1 MALNM
6 GSAVAYLEL
15 DTSKFKSGFT
25 SAINDLKVF
34 QASGATAEQKLK
46 GLSSAFSTVGG
57 GLTKGLTLPLV
68 GVATASVGVASKF
81 ESAMSQVAATMG
93 ITSEQIKNGNKDFEN
108 LQKTALNMGA
118 TTKYT
123 ASEAAE
129 GLNILA
135 QAGLSAD
142 ESIKAIPT
150 VLSLASA
157 GAMSLDSAAT
167 YVTASVKGFGDSM
180 DNAQKYADLMA
191 KGATLANTDVRGLG
205 EALSGVSAT
214 ANNYKQSVDSTTLSL
229 LRLAEQNIT
238 GGEAST
244 MLARAMADIYTP
256 TSTAQKALDKLG
268 ISAYDS
274 SGKARDFNDVVDELS
289 KAFAG
294 MSDEE
299 ANATKNQVFTTYGMN
314 AFNKMTAATTET
326 VDKFKTGLK
335 DATGSAAQQAE
346 TQLDNLKGSLTLLQS
361 ALEGAG
367 IVIGQRLTPYIR
379 KLADFINV
387 LVTGFN
393 NLTDAQQDMIVRV
406 GLVVA
411 AIGPVMLIM
420 GKMFKLV
427 SMAITAFK
435 TFGTTM
441 QTIKTSIDLV
451 KAGYA
456 GLATQMG
463 GIPAIVSSL
472 MAGFSGMLVPIL
484 AVVAVIGTLVAAFAT
499 LWKTN
504 DDFRNKITS
513 TFSDVKTKIGE
524 SINNIKETLS
534 SLNIDFS
541 GVINALKTLWL
552 GFCNIIALL
561 FTNAFQGVATV
572 IESVMTVIEGIVQT
586 AVGIINGDAEL
597 FIEGIGTIF
606 NGLLTG
612 ITGLASNILSLVG
625 ELGANILNALGLE
638 NIAEI
643 FQTFFETISGI
654 FEQIPEVV
662 NSAFETVGAFFT
674 ETLPQIIETALETI
688 QGFAD
693 NIVSFFTQTI
703 PETFNSFAETVGSVV
718 DSIISFFTVTI
729 PEAFTN
735 FVTVTLPNAINSMI
749 TFFNQIPY
757 YLGYA
762 IGLGIGYIAKFALG
776 IYKFATVQLPQ
787 YVSVIVKWF
796 SQLPSRIWTWLTQ
809 AIQKVSQ
816 FASQLAQ
823 KALQAGQ
830 QFLTNIVKFFTQLP
844 SKIKTFL
851 TRTIQ
856 SVTSWASSMR
866 TKAIQAGRSFIN
878 GVVNG
883 IKSLPGK
890 IQQTLSNVI
899 NKLTSWVS
907 KMHSKGVQGANQLK
921 NGVVNTARSI
931 PSQMVSIGANI
942 VNGVW
947 NGIQGMR
954 SSFVSKVKSFFK
966 GIVDGAKSALGIH
979 SPSKVFDK
987 EIGQNMVKGV
997 IQGVNKQKKNAKK
1010 NAEQLA
1016 KLYISAGNKRLNE
1029 LKKHNKY
1036 SLQLEVN
1043 FWAKMLKE
1051 SKKGTAKYKKV
1062 SAELRD
1068 AKKQRNKKMK
1078 VLDNEYAKDV
1088 KEVQTKLKEDIQ
1100 KVMSEYDSVVTSR
1113 AEQINSQLS
1122 LFKKFESQSE
1132 NTKQGLL
1139 DNLQSQVGG
1148 LKDWENTLES
1158 LRKRGVAKG
1167 LIEELQ
1173 EAGVDSL
1180 ADIKLLNSMTDTE
1193 LNKYVSLWKEKQQLA
1208 TKEAVREIDK
1218 ETYVKQI
1225 RTLVNNAGK
1234 ELDKLEQT
1242 YKKDLKKLGIG
1253 VKDTSKQ
1260 IGQNIV
1266 DGLKKGMKSKY
1277 PDFLKYVQ
1285 KEFNKITVTAKNTL
1299 KIKSPS
1305 RVFAE
1310 IGKFTAQGLQVGFK
1324 NQMPSVNRT
1333 VETEL
1338 NKLSEVDTK
1347 PIGLEL
1353 SLETYTNQFKEIGQ
1367 TVLTSMNEF
1376 VIMLKDT
1383 FDVMLDG
1390 LSGIKEDMAEILEML
1405 TELNAMNTATFE
1417 RINEQREATRQQKEQ
1432 NVNGDTTSS
1441 GDTFNFYNTKPEP
1454 YEYSRQMKRA
1464 KKELLE
1470 GI

>member
-6 GSAVAYLEL
+6 GSAVAFLEL
-15 DTSKFKSGFT
+15 DTSKFKSGFK
-25 SAINDLKVF
+25 SAISDLKVF
-34 QASGATAEQKLK
+34 QASGATTEQKLK

-68 GVATASVGVASKF
+68 GVGAASVGVATKF

-93 ITSEQIKNGNKDFEN
+93 ITTEQIKNGNKDFEN

-256 TSTAQKALDKLG
+256 TSKAKKALDELG
-268 ISAYDS
+268 ISAYDG
-274 SGKARDFNDVVDELS
+274 SGKARDFNDIVDELS

-299 ANATKNQVFTTYGMN
+299 ANATKNQIFTTYGMN
-314 AFNKMTAATTET
+314 AFNKMTAATTKT

-379 KLADFINV
+379 KLADVINV
-387 LVTGFN
+387 LVTKFN
-393 NLTDAQQDMIVRV
+393 NLTDAQQDMIVKI

-411 AIGPVMLIM
+411 AIGLVMLIM
-420 GKMFKLV
+420 SKLFKFV
-427 SMAITAFK
+427 SMAVTAFK
-435 TFGTTM
+435 TFGTTL

-456 GLATQMG
+456 GLAMQMG
-463 GIPAIVSSL
+463 GIPAIISSL
-472 MAGFSGMLVPIL
+472 MAGFSGMLVPVL
-484 AVVAVIGTLVAAFAT
+484 SVVAVIGVLVAAFVT

-504 DDFRNKITS
+504 ETFRNKIVS
-513 TFSDVKTKIGE
+513 VFDEVKAKIGE
-524 SINNIKETLS
+524 SINSIKETLS
-534 SLNIDFS
+534 NLNVDFS
-541 GVINALKTLWL
+541 GVINALKSLWV
-552 GFCNIIALL
+552 GFCNIIAPL
-561 FTNAFQGVATV
+561 FTNAFQGVATA
-572 IESVMTVIEGIVQT
+572 IESVMTIIEGIVQT
-586 AVGIINGDAEL
+586 AVGIINGDVDL
-597 FIEGIGTIF
+597 FTKGIGTIF
-606 NGLLTG
+606 SGLLTG

-625 ELGANILNALGLE
+625 ELGANILSALGLE
-638 NIAEI
+638 DIAEV
-643 FQTFFETISGI
+643 FQTFFETISEI

-662 NSAFETVGAFFT
+662 NSAFEIVGGFFT
-674 ETLPQIIETALETI
+674 ETLPEFIDSAVETI

-693 NIVSFFTQTI
+693 NVVAFFTETI
-703 PETFNSFAETVGSVV
+703 PEAFNSFVELVGGIV
-718 DSIISFFTVTI
+718 DSFIGFFTVTI

-787 YVSVIVKWF
+787 YIAAIIKWF
-796 SQLPSRIWTWLTQ
+796 SQLPSKIWTWLMQ

-816 FASQLAQ
+816 FATQVGQ
-823 KALQAGQ
+823 KAQ
-830 QFLTNIVKFFTQLP
+830 QTGSAFITAIIQRFTQLP
-844 SKIKTFL
+844 SKIQSFL
-851 TRTIQ
+851 TKAVQ
-856 SVTSWASSMR
+856 NVTKWAASMR

-883 IKSLPGK
+883 IKSLPSK
-890 IQQTLSNVI
+890 VQQTLSNVI

-921 NGVVNTARSI
+921 SGVVNTARSI

-947 NGIQGMR
+947 NGIQSMR
-954 SSFVSKVKSFFK
+954 SSFVSRVRSFFK
-966 GIVDGAKSALGIH
+966 GIVDGAKSALGIR
-979 SPSKVFDK
+979 SPSKVFD
-987 EIGQNMVKGV
+987 EQVGQNIVKGV

-1010 NAEQLA
+1010 NAQQLA

-1036 SLQLEVN
+1036 SLQLEIN
-1043 FWAKMLKE
+1043 FWAKMLKQ
-1051 SKKGTAKYKKV
+1051 SKKGTAKYKKI
-1062 SAELRD
+1062 SAELSD
-1068 AKKQRNKKMK
+1068 AKKQRNKKIK
-1078 VLDNEYAKDV
+1078 ALDEEYAKNV
-1088 KEVQTKLKEDIQ
+1088 KEVQTKLNEDIQ
-1100 KVMSEYDSVVTSR
+1100 KVMSEYDSAVTSR

-1132 NTKQGLL
+1132 NTKQGLI
-1139 DNLQSQVGG
+1139 DNLQSQVSG

-1173 EAGVDSL
+1173 EAGVNSL

-1193 LNKYVSLWKEKQQLA
+1193 LDKYVSLWKEKQQLA

-1218 ETYVKQI
+1218 TTYINQI
-1225 RTLVNNAGK
+1225 KALVNNAGN

-1285 KEFNKITVTAKNTL
+1285 KEFDKITITAKKTL

-1310 IGKFTAQGLQVGFK
+1310 IGGFIAQGVGVGLK
-1324 NQMPSVNRT
+1324 NEMPKVN
-1333 VETEL
+1333 EQLGTEL
-1338 NKLSEVDTK
+1338 DRLSDVDTK
-1347 PIGLEL
+1347 QINVGVSFEVYKNEF
-1353 SLETYTNQFKEIGQ
+1353 SKITDS
-1367 TVLTSMNEF
+1367 VLTSMQSF
-1376 VIMLKDT
+1376 VIIMKNT
-1383 FDVMLDG
+1383 FETMLDG
-1390 LSGIKEDMAEILEML
+1390 LGSIKKDMADILEML
-1405 TELNAMNTATFE
+1405 EQLNEMNNATFE
-1417 RINEQREATRQQKEQ
+1417 RISDQREKVDKTKEQ
-1432 NVNGDTTSS
+1432 GTDKAERG
-1441 GDTFNFYNTKPEP
+1441 GDTFNFYNTKPNP
-1454 YEYSRQMKRA
+1454 YEYSRQMKKA
-1464 KKELLE
+1464 KKELLY

>member
-6 GSAVAYLEL
+6 GSAVAFLEL
-15 DTSKFKSGFT
+15 DTSKFKSGFK
-25 SAINDLKVF
+25 SAISDLRVF
-34 QASGATAEQKLK
+34 QASGATTEQKLK

-68 GVATASVGVASKF
+68 GVGAASVGVATKF

-93 ITSEQIKNGNKDFEN
+93 ITTKQIKNGNKDFEN

-256 TSTAQKALDKLG
+256 TSKAKKALDELG
-268 ISAYDS
+268 ISAYDG
-274 SGKARDFNDVVDELS
+274 SGKARDFNDIVDELS

-299 ANATKNQVFTTYGMN
+299 ANATKNQIFTTYGMN
-314 AFNKMTAATTET
+314 AFNKMTAATTKT

-335 DATGSAAQQAE
+335 GATGSAAQQAE

-379 KLADFINV
+379 KLADGINV
-387 LVTGFN
+387 LVTKFN
-393 NLTDAQQDMIVRV
+393 NLTDAQQDMIVKI

-420 GKMFKLV
+420 SKLFKFV
-427 SMAITAFK
+427 SMAVTAFK

-441 QTIKTSIDLV
+441 QTIKASIDLV
-451 KAGYA
+451 RAGYA
-456 GLATQMG
+456 GLAMQMG
-463 GIPAIVSSL
+463 GIPAIISSL
-472 MAGFSGMLVPIL
+472 MAGFSGMLVPVL
-484 AVVAVIGTLVAAFAT
+484 SVVAVIGVLVAAFVT

-504 DDFRNKITS
+504 ETFRNKIVS
-513 TFSDVKTKIGE
+513 VFDEVKAKIGE
-524 SINNIKETLS
+524 SINSIKETLS
-534 SLNIDFS
+534 NLNVDFS
-541 GVINALKTLWL
+541 GVINALKSLWL
-552 GFCNIIALL
+552 GFCNIIAPL

-586 AVGIINGDAEL
+586 AVGIINGDADL
-597 FIEGIGTIF
+597 FTKGIGTIF
-606 NGLLTG
+606 SGLLTG

-625 ELGANILNALGLE
+625 ELGANILSALGLE
-638 NIAEI
+638 DIAEV
-643 FQTFFETISGI
+643 FQTFFETISEI

-662 NSAFETVGAFFT
+662 NSAFEIVGGFFT
-674 ETLPQIIETALETI
+674 ETLPEFIDSAVETI

-693 NIVSFFTQTI
+693 NVVVFFTETI
-703 PETFNSFAETVGSVV
+703 PEAFNSFVELVGGIV
-718 DSIISFFTVTI
+718 DSFIGFFTVTI

-787 YVSVIVKWF
+787 YIAAIIKWF
-796 SQLPSRIWTWLTQ
+796 SQLPSKIWTWLMQ
-809 AIQKVSQ
+809 AIQKVAQ
-816 FASQLAQ
+816 FATQVGQ
-823 KALQAGQ
+823 KAQ
-830 QFLTNIVKFFTQLP
+830 QTGSAFITAIVQWFTQLP
-844 SKIKTFL
+844 SKIQSFL
-851 TRTIQ
+851 TKAVQ
-856 SVTSWASSMR
+856 NVTKWAASMR

-947 NGIQGMR
+947 NGIQSMR
-954 SSFVSKVKSFFK
+954 SSFVSRVRSFFK

-979 SPSKVFDK
+979 SPSKVFD
-987 EIGQNMVKGV
+987 EQVGQNIVKGV

-1010 NAEQLA
+1010 NAQQLA

-1036 SLQLEVN
+1036 SLQLEIN
-1043 FWAKMLKE
+1043 FWTKMLKQ
-1051 SKKGTAKYKKV
+1051 SKKGTARYKKV
-1062 SAELRD
+1062 SAELSD
-1068 AKKQRNKKMK
+1068 AKKQRNKKIK
-1078 VLDNEYAKDV
+1078 AFDEEYAKNV
-1088 KEVQTKLKEDIQ
+1088 KEVQTKLNEDIQ
-1100 KVMSEYDSVVTSR
+1100 KVMSEYDSEITSR

-1132 NTKQGLL
+1132 NTKQSLL
-1139 DNLQSQVGG
+1139 DNLQSQVSG

-1158 LRKRGVAKG
+1158 LRKRGVATG

-1218 ETYVKQI
+1218 TTYINQI
-1225 RTLVNNAGK
+1225 KALVNNAGN

-1242 YKKDLKKLGIG
+1242 YKNDLKKLGVG

-1285 KEFNKITVTAKNTL
+1285 KEFDKITVTAKKTL

-1310 IGKFTAQGLQVGFK
+1310 IGGFIAQGVGVGFK
-1324 NQMPSVNRT
+1324 NEMPKVNEQL
-1333 VETEL
+1333 ETEL
-1338 NKLSEVDTK
+1338 DKLSDVNTKQINVGVSFEVYKNEFSKITES
-1347 PIGLEL
+1347 I
-1353 SLETYTNQFKEIGQ
+1353 
-1367 TVLTSMNEF
+1367 LTSMQSF
-1376 VIMLKDT
+1376 VIIMKNT
-1383 FDVMLDG
+1383 FENMLDG
-1390 LSGIKEDMAEILEML
+1390 LGSIKEDMADILEML
-1405 TELNAMNTATFE
+1405 EQLNEMNNATFE
-1417 RINEQREATRQQKEQ
+1417 RISDQREKVDKTKEQ
-1432 NVNGDTTSS
+1432 GTDKADRG
-1441 GDTFNFYNTKPEP
+1441 GDTFNFYNTKPNP
-1454 YEYSRQMKRA
+1454 YEYSRQMKKA
-1464 KKELLE
+1464 KKELLY

>member
-6 GSAVAYLEL
+6 GSAVAFLEL
-15 DTSKFKSGFT
+15 DTSKFKSGFK
-25 SAINDLKVF
+25 SAISDLRVF
-34 QASGATAEQKLK
+34 QASGATTEQKLK

-68 GVATASVGVASKF
+68 GVGAASVGVATKF

-93 ITSEQIKNGNKDFEN
+93 ITTKQIKNGNKDFEN

-135 QAGLSAD
+135 QAGLSAN

-256 TSTAQKALDKLG
+256 TSKAKKALDELG
-268 ISAYDS
+268 ISAYDGL
-274 SGKARDFNDVVDELS
+274 GKARDFNDVVDELS

-299 ANATKNQVFTTYGMN
+299 ANATKNQIFTTYGMN

-379 KLADFINV
+379 KLADGINV
-387 LVTGFN
+387 LVTKFN
-393 NLTDAQQDMIVRV
+393 NLTDAQQDMIVKI

-420 GKMFKLV
+420 SKLFKFV
-427 SMAITAFK
+427 SMAVTAFK
-435 TFGTTM
+435 TFGTTL
-441 QTIKTSIDLV
+441 QTIKASIDLV
-451 KAGYA
+451 RAGYA
-456 GLATQMG
+456 GLAMQMG
-463 GIPAIVSSL
+463 GIPAIISSL
-472 MAGFSGMLVPIL
+472 MAGFSGMLVPVL
-484 AVVAVIGTLVAAFAT
+484 SVVAVIGVLVAAFVT

-504 DDFRNKITS
+504 ETFRNKIVS
-513 TFSDVKTKIGE
+513 VFDEVKAKIGE
-524 SINNIKETLS
+524 SINSIKETLS
-534 SLNIDFS
+534 SLNVDFS
-541 GVINALKTLWL
+541 GVINVLKSLWI
-552 GFCNIIALL
+552 GFCNMIAPL

-572 IESVMTVIEGIVQT
+572 IESVMTIIEGIVQT
-586 AVGIINGDAEL
+586 AVGIINGDIDL
-597 FIEGIGTIF
+597 FTKGIGTIF
-606 NGLLTG
+606 SGLLTG

-625 ELGANILNALGLE
+625 ELGANILSALGLE
-638 NIAEI
+638 DIAEV
-643 FQTFFETISGI
+643 FQTFFETISEI

-662 NSAFETVGAFFT
+662 NSAFEIVGGFFT
-674 ETLPQIIETALETI
+674 ETLPEFIDSAVETI

-693 NIVSFFTQTI
+693 NVVVFFTETI
-703 PETFNSFAETVGSVV
+703 PEAFNSFVELVGGVV
-718 DSIISFFTVTI
+718 DSFIGFFTVTI

-762 IGLGIGYIAKFALG
+762 IRLGIGYIAKFALG
-776 IYKFATVQLPQ
+776 IYNFATVQLPR
-787 YVSVIVKWF
+787 YIAAIIKWF
-796 SQLPSRIWTWLTQ
+796 SQLPSRIWTWLMQ
-809 AIQKVSQ
+809 AIQKVAQ
-816 FASQLAQ
+816 FATQVGQ
-823 KALQAGQ
+823 KAQ
-830 QFLTNIVKFFTQLP
+830 QTGSAFITAIIQWFTQLP
-844 SKIKTFL
+844 SKVQNFL
-851 TRTIQ
+851 TKAVQ
-856 SVTSWASSMR
+856 NVTKWAASMR

-883 IKSLPGK
+883 IKSLPSK
-890 IQQTLSNVI
+890 VQQTLSNVI

-921 NGVVNTARSI
+921 SGVVNTARSI

-947 NGIQGMR
+947 NGIQSMR
-954 SSFVSKVKSFFK
+954 SSFVSRVRSFFK

-979 SPSKVFDK
+979 SPSKVFD
-987 EIGQNMVKGV
+987 EQVGQNIVKGV

-1010 NAEQLA
+1010 NAQQLA

-1036 SLQLEVN
+1036 SLQLEIN
-1043 FWAKMLKE
+1043 FWTKMLKQ
-1051 SKKGTAKYKKV
+1051 SKKGTAKYKKI
-1062 SAELRD
+1062 SAELSD
-1068 AKKQRNKKMK
+1068 AKKQRNKKIK
-1078 VLDNEYAKDV
+1078 ALDEEYAKNV
-1088 KEVQTKLKEDIQ
+1088 KEVQTKLNEDIQ
-1100 KVMSEYDSVVTSR
+1100 KVMSEYDSAVTSR

-1132 NTKQGLL
+1132 NTKQGLI
-1139 DNLQSQVGG
+1139 DNLQSQVSG

-1193 LNKYVSLWKEKQQLA
+1193 LDKYVSLWKEKQQLA

-1218 ETYVKQI
+1218 TTYINQI
-1225 RTLVNNAGK
+1225 KALVNNAGN

-1285 KEFNKITVTAKNTL
+1285 KEFDKITITAKKTL

-1310 IGKFTAQGLQVGFK
+1310 IGGFIAQGVGVGLK
-1324 NQMPSVNRT
+1324 NEMPKVN
-1333 VETEL
+1333 EQLGTEL
-1338 NKLSEVDTK
+1338 DRLSDVDTK
-1347 PIGLEL
+1347 QINVGVSFEVYKNEF
-1353 SLETYTNQFKEIGQ
+1353 SKITDS
-1367 TVLTSMNEF
+1367 VLTSMQSF
-1376 VIMLKDT
+1376 VIIMKNT
-1383 FDVMLDG
+1383 FETMLDG
-1390 LSGIKEDMAEILEML
+1390 LGSIKEDMADILEML
-1405 TELNAMNTATFE
+1405 EQLNEMNNATFE
-1417 RINEQREATRQQKEQ
+1417 RISDQREKVDKTKEQ
-1432 NVNGDTTSS
+1432 GTDKADRG
-1441 GDTFNFYNTKPEP
+1441 GDTFNFYNTKPNP
-1454 YEYSRQMKRA
+1454 YEYSRQMKKA
-1464 KKELLE
+1464 KKELLY

>member
-6 GSAVAYLEL
+6 GSAVAFLEL
-15 DTSKFKSGFT
+15 DTSKFKSGFK
-25 SAINDLKVF
+25 SAISDLKVF
-34 QASGATAEQKLK
+34 QASGATTEQKLK

-68 GVATASVGVASKF
+68 GVGAASVGVATKF

-93 ITSEQIKNGNKDFEN
+93 ITTEQIKNGNKDFEN

-256 TSTAQKALDKLG
+256 TSKAKKALDELG
-268 ISAYDS
+268 ISAYDG
-274 SGKARDFNDVVDELS
+274 SGKARDFNDIVDELS

-299 ANATKNQVFTTYGMN
+299 ANATKNQIFTTYGMN

-393 NLTDAQQDMIVRV
+393 NLTDAQQDMIVRI
-406 GLVVA
+406 GLVAA

-420 GKMFKLV
+420 SKLFKFV
-427 SMAITAFK
+427 SMAVTAFK

-451 KAGYA
+451 RAGYA
-456 GLATQMG
+456 GLAMQMG
-463 GIPAIVSSL
+463 GIPAIISNL
-472 MAGFSGMLVPIL
+472 MAGFSGMLVPVL
-484 AVVAVIGTLVAAFAT
+484 SVVAVIGVLVAAFVT

-504 DDFRNKITS
+504 ETFRNKIVS
-513 TFSDVKTKIGE
+513 VFDEVKTKIGE

-534 SLNIDFS
+534 NLNIDFS
-541 GVINALKTLWL
+541 GVINVLKSLWI
-552 GFCNIIALL
+552 GFCNIIAPL

-572 IESVMTVIEGIVQT
+572 IESVMTIIEGIVQT
-586 AVGIINGDAEL
+586 AVGIINGDVDL
-597 FIEGIGTIF
+597 FTKGIGTIF
-606 NGLLTG
+606 SGLLTG

-625 ELGANILNALGLE
+625 ELGANILSALGLE
-638 NIAEI
+638 DIAEV
-643 FQTFFETISGI
+643 FQTFFETISEI

-662 NSAFETVGAFFT
+662 NSAFEIVGGFFT
-674 ETLPQIIETALETI
+674 ETLPEFIDSAVETI
-688 QGFAD
+688 QGFTD
-693 NIVSFFTQTI
+693 NVVVFFTETI
-703 PETFNSFAETVGSVV
+703 PEAFNSFVELVGGIV
-718 DSIISFFTVTI
+718 DNFIEFFTVTI

-776 IYKFATVQLPQ
+776 IYNFATVQLPR
-787 YVSVIVKWF
+787 YIAAIIKWF
-796 SQLPSRIWTWLTQ
+796 SQLPSKIWTWLTQ
-809 AIQKVSQ
+809 AIQKVAQ
-816 FASQLAQ
+816 FATQVGQ
-823 KALQAGQ
+823 KAQ
-830 QFLTNIVKFFTQLP
+830 QTGSAFITVIVQWFTQLP
-844 SKIKTFL
+844 SKVQNFL
-851 TRTIQ
+851 TKAVQ
-856 SVTSWASSMR
+856 NVTKWAASMR
-866 TKAIQAGRSFIN
+866 TKAIQAGRNFIN

-883 IKSLPGK
+883 IKSLPSK
-890 IQQTLSNVI
+890 VQQTLSNVI

-921 NGVVNTARSI
+921 SGVVNTARSI

-947 NGIQGMR
+947 NGIQSMR
-954 SSFVSKVKSFFK
+954 SSFVSRVRSFFK

-979 SPSKVFDK
+979 SPSKVFD
-987 EIGQNMVKGV
+987 EQVGQNIVKGV

-1010 NAEQLA
+1010 NAQQLA

-1036 SLQLEVN
+1036 SLQLEIN
-1043 FWAKMLKE
+1043 FWAKMLKQ
-1051 SKKGTAKYKKV
+1051 SKKGTEKYKKI
-1062 SAELRD
+1062 SAELSD
-1068 AKKQRNKKMK
+1068 AKKQRNKKIK
-1078 VLDNEYAKDV
+1078 ALDEEYAKNV
-1088 KEVQTKLKEDIQ
+1088 KEVQTKLNEDIQ
-1100 KVMSEYDSVVTSR
+1100 KVMSEYDSAVTSR

-1122 LFKKFESQSE
+1122 LFKKFESQSK
-1132 NTKQGLL
+1132 NTKQSLI
-1139 DNLQSQVGG
+1139 DNLQSQVSG

-1218 ETYVKQI
+1218 TTYINQI
-1225 RTLVNNAGK
+1225 KALVNNAGN

-1285 KEFNKITVTAKNTL
+1285 KEFDKITITAKKTL

-1310 IGKFTAQGLQVGFK
+1310 IGGFIAQGVGVGLK
-1324 NQMPSVNRT
+1324 NEMPKVN
-1333 VETEL
+1333 EQLGTEL
-1338 NKLSEVDTK
+1338 DRLSDVDTK
-1347 PIGLEL
+1347 QINVGVSFEVYKNEF
-1353 SLETYTNQFKEIGQ
+1353 SKITDS
-1367 TVLTSMNEF
+1367 VLTSMQSF
-1376 VIMLKDT
+1376 VIIMKNT
-1383 FDVMLDG
+1383 FETMLDG
-1390 LSGIKEDMAEILEML
+1390 LGSIKEDMADILEML
-1405 TELNAMNTATFE
+1405 EQLNEMNNATFE
-1417 RINEQREATRQQKEQ
+1417 RISDQREKVDKTKEQ
-1432 NVNGDTTSS
+1432 GTDKTDKG
-1441 GDTFNFYNTKPEP
+1441 GDTFNFYNTKPNP
-1454 YEYSRQMKRA
+1454 YEYSRQMKKA
-1464 KKELLE
+1464 KKELLY
-1470 GI
+1470 GV

>member
-6 GSAVAYLEL
+6 GSAVAFLEL
-15 DTSKFKSGFT
+15 DTSKFKSGFR
-25 SAINDLKVF
+25 SAISDLKVF
-34 QASGATAEQKLK
+34 QASGATTEQKLK

-68 GVATASVGVASKF
+68 GVGAASVGVATKF

-93 ITSEQIKNGNKDFEN
+93 ITTKQIKNGNKDFEN

-256 TSTAQKALDKLG
+256 TSRAKKALDELG
-268 ISAYDS
+268 ISAYDG
-274 SGKARDFNDVVDELS
+274 SGKARDFNDIVDELS

-379 KLADFINV
+379 KLADGINV
-387 LVTGFN
+387 LVTKFN
-393 NLTDAQQDMIVRV
+393 NLTDAQQDMIVKI

-420 GKMFKLV
+420 SKLFKFV
-427 SMAITAFK
+427 SMAVTAFK

-451 KAGYA
+451 RAGYA
-456 GLATQMG
+456 GLAMQMG
-463 GIPAIVSSL
+463 GIPAIISSL
-472 MAGFSGMLVPIL
+472 MAGFSGMLVPVL
-484 AVVAVIGTLVAAFAT
+484 SVVAVIGVLVAAFVT

-504 DDFRNKITS
+504 ETFRNKIVS
-513 TFSDVKTKIGE
+513 VFDEVKTKIGE

-534 SLNIDFS
+534 KLNVDFS
-541 GVINALKTLWL
+541 GVINSLKSLWI
-552 GFCNIIALL
+552 GFCNIIAPL
-561 FTNAFQGVATV
+561 FTNAFKGVATV
-572 IESVMTVIEGIVQT
+572 IESVMTIIEGIVQT
-586 AVGIINGDAEL
+586 AVGIINGDVDL
-597 FIEGIGTIF
+597 FTKGIGTIF

-638 NIAEI
+638 NIAEV
-643 FQTFFETISGI
+643 FQAFFETISEI

-662 NSAFETVGAFFT
+662 NSTFEIVGGFFT
-674 ETLPQIIETALETI
+674 ETLPEFIDSAVETI

-693 NIVSFFTQTI
+693 NVVAFFTETI
-703 PETFNSFAETVGSVV
+703 PEAFNSFVELVGGIV
-718 DSIISFFTVTI
+718 DSFIEFFTVTI

-776 IYKFATVQLPQ
+776 IYNFATVQLPQ
-787 YVSVIVKWF
+787 YIAVIIKWF
-796 SQLPSRIWTWLTQ
+796 SQLPSRIWTWLMQ
-809 AIQKVSQ
+809 AIQKVAQ
-816 FASQLAQ
+816 FATQVGQ
-823 KALQAGQ
+823 KAQ
-830 QFLTNIVKFFTQLP
+830 QTGSAFITAIIQWFTQLP
-844 SKIKTFL
+844 SKVQNFL
-851 TRTIQ
+851 TKAVQ
-856 SVTSWASSMR
+856 NVTKWAASMR

-883 IKSLPGK
+883 IKSLPSK

-947 NGIQGMR
+947 NGIQSMR
-954 SSFVSKVKSFFK
+954 SSFVSRVRSFFK

-979 SPSKVFDK
+979 SPSKVFD
-987 EIGQNMVKGV
+987 EQIGQNIVKGV

-1016 KLYISAGNKRLNE
+1016 KLYISAGNKRLSE

-1078 VLDNEYAKDV
+1078 ALDKEYAKDV

-1100 KVMSEYDSVVTSR
+1100 KVMSEYDSAVTSR

-1139 DNLQSQVGG
+1139 DNLQSQVSG
-1148 LKDWENTLES
+1148 LRDWESTLES
-1158 LRKRGVAKG
+1158 LRKRGVATG

-1218 ETYVKQI
+1218 TTYINQI
-1225 RTLVNNAGK
+1225 KALVNNAGN

-1285 KEFNKITVTAKNTL
+1285 KEFDKITVTAKKTL

-1310 IGKFTAQGLQVGFK
+1310 IGGFIAQGVGVGFK
-1324 NQMPSVNRT
+1324 NEMPKVNEQL
-1333 VETEL
+1333 ETEL
-1338 NKLSEVDTK
+1338 DKLSDVNTKQINVGVSFEVYKNEFSKITES
-1347 PIGLEL
+1347 I
-1353 SLETYTNQFKEIGQ
+1353 
-1367 TVLTSMNEF
+1367 LTSMQSF
-1376 VIMLKDT
+1376 VIIMKNT
-1383 FDVMLDG
+1383 FETMLDG
-1390 LSGIKEDMAEILEML
+1390 LGSIKEDMTDILEML
-1405 TELNAMNTATFE
+1405 EQLNEMNNATFE
-1417 RINEQREATRQQKEQ
+1417 RISDQREKVDKTKEQ
-1432 NVNGDTTSS
+1432 GTDKTDKG
-1441 GDTFNFYNTKPEP
+1441 GDTFNFYNTKPNP
-1454 YEYSRQMKRA
+1454 YEYSRQMKKA
-1464 KKELLE
+1464 KKELLY
-1470 GI
+1470 GV

>member
-6 GSAVAYLEL
+6 GSVVAFLEL
-15 DTSKFKSGFT
+15 DTSKFKSGFK
-25 SAINDLKVF
+25 SAISDLKVF
-34 QASGATAEQKLK
+34 QASGATTEQKLK

-68 GVATASVGVASKF
+68 GVGAASVGVATKF

-93 ITSEQIKNGNKDFEN
+93 ITTEQIKNGNKDFEN

-256 TSTAQKALDKLG
+256 TSKAKKALDELG
-268 ISAYDS
+268 ISAYDG
-274 SGKARDFNDVVDELS
+274 SGKARDFNDIVDELS

-294 MSDEE
+294 TSDEE
-299 ANATKNQVFTTYGMN
+299 ANATKNQIFTTYGMN

-379 KLADFINV
+379 KLADGINV
-387 LVTGFN
+387 LVTKFN
-393 NLTDAQQDMIVRV
+393 NLTDAQQDMIVKI

-420 GKMFKLV
+420 SKLFKFV
-427 SMAITAFK
+427 SMVVTAFK
-435 TFGTTM
+435 TFGTTL

-451 KAGYA
+451 RAGYA
-456 GLATQMG
+456 GLAMQMG
-463 GIPAIVSSL
+463 GIPAIISSL
-472 MAGFSGMLVPIL
+472 MAGFSGMLVPVL
-484 AVVAVIGTLVAAFAT
+484 SVVAVIGVLVAAFVT

-504 DDFRNKITS
+504 ETFKNKIVS
-513 TFSDVKTKIGE
+513 VFDEVKTKIGE
-524 SINNIKETLS
+524 SINSIKETLS
-534 SLNIDFS
+534 NLNVDFS
-541 GVINALKTLWL
+541 GVINVLKSLWV
-552 GFCNIIALL
+552 GFCNIIAPL

-572 IESVMTVIEGIVQT
+572 IESIMTIIEGIVQT
-586 AVGIINGDAEL
+586 AVGIINGDVDL
-597 FIEGIGTIF
+597 FTKGIGTIF
-606 NGLLTG
+606 SGLLTG

-625 ELGANILNALGLE
+625 ELGANILSALGLE
-638 NIAEI
+638 DIAEV
-643 FQTFFETISGI
+643 FQTFFETISEI

-662 NSAFETVGAFFT
+662 SSTFEIVGGFFT
-674 ETLPQIIETALETI
+674 ETLPEFIDSAVETI

-693 NIVSFFTQTI
+693 NVVTFFTETI
-703 PETFNSFAETVGSVV
+703 PEAFNSFVELVGGIV
-718 DSIISFFTVTI
+718 DSFIKFFTVTI
-729 PEAFTN
+729 PEAFMN
-735 FVTVTLPNAINSMI
+735 FVTVILPNAINSMI

-776 IYKFATVQLPQ
+776 IYNFATVQLPQ
-787 YVSVIVKWF
+787 YIAAIIKWF
-796 SQLPSRIWTWLTQ
+796 SQLPSKIWIWLTQ
-809 AIQKVSQ
+809 GIQRITQ
-816 FASQLAQ
+816 FATQVGQKAQ
-823 KALQAGQ
+823 KAGSAFITAIIQW
-830 QFLTNIVKFFTQLP
+830 FTQLP
-844 SKIKTFL
+844 SKVQNFL
-851 TRTIQ
+851 TKAIQ
-856 SVTSWASSMR
+856 NVTKWAVNMK

-883 IKSLPGK
+883 IKSLPSK
-890 IQQTLSNVI
+890 VQQTLSNVI

-921 NGVVNTARSI
+921 SGVVNTARSI

-947 NGIQGMR
+947 NGIQSMR
-954 SSFVSKVKSFFK
+954 SSFVSRVRSFFK

-979 SPSKVFDK
+979 SPSKVFD
-987 EIGQNMVKGV
+987 EQVGQNIVKGV

-1010 NAEQLA
+1010 NAQQLA

-1036 SLQLEVN
+1036 SLQLEIN
-1043 FWAKMLKE
+1043 FWAKMLKQ
-1051 SKKGTAKYKKV
+1051 SKKGTAKYKKI
-1062 SAELRD
+1062 SAELSD
-1068 AKKQRNKKMK
+1068 AKKQRNKKIK
-1078 VLDNEYAKDV
+1078 ALDEEYAKNV
-1088 KEVQTKLKEDIQ
+1088 KEVQTKLNEDIQ
-1100 KVMSEYDSVVTSR
+1100 KVMSEYDSAVTSR

-1122 LFKKFESQSE
+1122 LFKKFESQSK
-1132 NTKQGLL
+1132 NTKQSLV
-1139 DNLQSQVGG
+1139 DNLQSQVSG

-1193 LNKYVSLWKEKQQLA
+1193 LDKYVSLWKEKQQLA

-1218 ETYVKQI
+1218 TTYINQI
-1225 RTLVNNAGK
+1225 KALVNNAGN

-1285 KEFNKITVTAKNTL
+1285 KEFDKITITAKKTL

-1310 IGKFTAQGLQVGFK
+1310 IGGFIAQGVGVGLK
-1324 NQMPSVNRT
+1324 NEMPKVN
-1333 VETEL
+1333 EQLGTEL
-1338 NKLSEVDTK
+1338 DRLSDVDTK
-1347 PIGLEL
+1347 QINVGVSFEVYKNEF
-1353 SLETYTNQFKEIGQ
+1353 SKITDS
-1367 TVLTSMNEF
+1367 VLTSMQSF
-1376 VIMLKDT
+1376 VIIMKNT
-1383 FDVMLDG
+1383 FETMLDG
-1390 LSGIKEDMAEILEML
+1390 LGSIKEDMADILEML
-1405 TELNAMNTATFE
+1405 EQLNEMNNATFE
-1417 RINEQREATRQQKEQ
+1417 RISDQREKVDKTKEQ
-1432 NVNGDTTSS
+1432 GTDKTDKG
-1441 GDTFNFYNTKPEP
+1441 GDTFNFYNTKPNP
-1454 YEYSRQMKRA
+1454 YEYSRQMKKA
-1464 KKELLE
+1464 KKELLY
-1470 GI
+1470 GV

>member
-6 GSAVAYLEL
+6 GSAVAFLEL
-15 DTSKFKSGFT
+15 DTSKFKSGFK
-25 SAINDLKVF
+25 SAISDLKVF
-34 QASGATAEQKLK
+34 QASGATTEQKLK

-68 GVATASVGVASKF
+68 GVGAASVGVATKF

-93 ITSEQIKNGNKDFEN
+93 ITTEQIKNGNKDFEN

-256 TSTAQKALDKLG
+256 TSKAKKALDELG
-268 ISAYDS
+268 ISAYDG
-274 SGKARDFNDVVDELS
+274 SGKARDFNDIVDELS

-299 ANATKNQVFTTYGMN
+299 ANATKNQIFTTYGMN
-314 AFNKMTAATTET
+314 AFNKMTAATTKT

-379 KLADFINV
+379 KLADVINV
-387 LVTGFN
+387 LVTKFN
-393 NLTDAQQDMIVRV
+393 NLTDAQQDMIVKI

-420 GKMFKLV
+420 SKLFKFV
-427 SMAITAFK
+427 SMAVTAFK
-435 TFGTTM
+435 TFGTTL

-451 KAGYA
+451 RAGYA
-456 GLATQMG
+456 GLAMQMG
-463 GIPAIVSSL
+463 GIPAIISSL
-472 MAGFSGMLVPIL
+472 MAGFSGMLVPVL
-484 AVVAVIGTLVAAFAT
+484 SVVAVIGVLVAAFVT

-504 DDFRNKITS
+504 ETFRNKIVS
-513 TFSDVKTKIGE
+513 VFDEVKTKIGE

-534 SLNIDFS
+534 NLNIDFS
-541 GVINALKTLWL
+541 GVINVLKSLWI
-552 GFCNIIALL
+552 GFCNIIAPL

-572 IESVMTVIEGIVQT
+572 IESVMTIIEGIVQT
-586 AVGIINGDAEL
+586 AVGIINGDVDL
-597 FIEGIGTIF
+597 FTKGIGTIF
-606 NGLLTG
+606 SGLLTG

-625 ELGANILNALGLE
+625 ELGANILSALGLE
-638 NIAEI
+638 DIAEV
-643 FQTFFETISGI
+643 FQTFFETISEI

-674 ETLPQIIETALETI
+674 ETLPEFIDSAVETI

-693 NIVSFFTQTI
+693 NVVTFFTETI
-703 PETFNSFAETVGSVV
+703 PEAFNSFVELVGGIV
-718 DSIISFFTVTI
+718 DSFIKFFTVTI

-776 IYKFATVQLPQ
+776 IYNFATVQLPQ
-787 YVSVIVKWF
+787 YIAAIIKWF
-796 SQLPSRIWTWLTQ
+796 SQLPSKIWTWLTQ
-809 AIQKVSQ
+809 AIQKVAQ
-816 FASQLAQ
+816 FATQVGQ
-823 KALQAGQ
+823 KAQ
-830 QFLTNIVKFFTQLP
+830 QTGSAFITAIVQWFTQLP
-844 SKIKTFL
+844 SKVQNFL
-851 TRTIQ
+851 TKVVQ
-856 SVTSWASSMR
+856 NVTKWAASMR

-883 IKSLPGK
+883 IKSLPSK
-890 IQQTLSNVI
+890 VQQTLSNVI

-921 NGVVNTARSI
+921 SGVVNTARSI

-947 NGIQGMR
+947 NGIQSMR
-954 SSFVSKVKSFFK
+954 SSFVSRVRSFFK
-966 GIVDGAKSALGIH
+966 GIVDGVKSALGIH
-979 SPSKVFDK
+979 SPSKVFD
-987 EIGQNMVKGV
+987 EQVGQNIVKGV

-1010 NAEQLA
+1010 NAQQLA

-1036 SLQLEVN
+1036 SLQLEIN
-1043 FWAKMLKE
+1043 FWAKMLKQ
-1051 SKKGTAKYKKV
+1051 SKKGTAKYKKI
-1062 SAELRD
+1062 SAELSD
-1068 AKKQRNKKMK
+1068 AKKQRNKKIK
-1078 VLDNEYAKDV
+1078 ALDEEYAKNV
-1088 KEVQTKLKEDIQ
+1088 KEVQTKLNEDIQ
-1100 KVMSEYDSVVTSR
+1100 KVMSEYDSAVTSR

-1132 NTKQGLL
+1132 NTKQGLI
-1139 DNLQSQVGG
+1139 DNLQSQVSG

-1158 LRKRGVAKG
+1158 LRKRGVATG

-1218 ETYVKQI
+1218 TTYINQI
-1225 RTLVNNAGK
+1225 KALVNNAGN

-1242 YKKDLKKLGIG
+1242 YKNDLKKLGVG

-1285 KEFNKITVTAKNTL
+1285 KEFDKITVTAKKTL

-1310 IGKFTAQGLQVGFK
+1310 IGGFIAQGVGVGFK
-1324 NQMPSVNRT
+1324 NEMPKVNEQL
-1333 VETEL
+1333 ETEL
-1338 NKLSEVDTK
+1338 DKLSDVNTKQINVGVSFEVYKNEFSKITES
-1347 PIGLEL
+1347 I
-1353 SLETYTNQFKEIGQ
+1353 
-1367 TVLTSMNEF
+1367 LTSMQSF
-1376 VIMLKDT
+1376 VIIMKNT
-1383 FDVMLDG
+1383 FENMLDG
-1390 LSGIKEDMAEILEML
+1390 LGSIKEDMADILEML
-1405 TELNAMNTATFE
+1405 EQLNEMNNATFE
-1417 RINEQREATRQQKEQ
+1417 RISDQREKVDKTKEQ
-1432 NVNGDTTSS
+1432 GTDKADRG
-1441 GDTFNFYNTKPEP
+1441 GDTFNFYNTKPNP
-1454 YEYSRQMKRA
+1454 YEYSRQMKKA
-1464 KKELLE
+1464 KKELLY

>member
-6 GSAVAYLEL
+6 GSAVAFLEL
-15 DTSKFKSGFT
+15 DTSKFKSGFR
-25 SAINDLKVF
+25 SAISDLKVF
-34 QASGATAEQKLK
+34 QASGATTEQKLK

-68 GVATASVGVASKF
+68 GVGAASVGVATKF

-93 ITSEQIKNGNKDFEN
+93 ITTKQIKNGNKDFEN

-256 TSTAQKALDKLG
+256 TSKAKKALDELG
-268 ISAYDS
+268 ISAYDG
-274 SGKARDFNDVVDELS
+274 SGKARDFNDIVDELS

-299 ANATKNQVFTTYGMN
+299 ANATKNQIFTTYGMN
-314 AFNKMTAATTET
+314 AFNKMTAATTKT

-335 DATGSAAQQAE
+335 GATGSAAQQAE

-379 KLADFINV
+379 KLADGINA
-387 LVTGFN
+387 LVTKFN
-393 NLTDAQQDMIVRV
+393 NLTDAQQDMIVRI

-420 GKMFKLV
+420 SKLFKFV
-427 SMAITAFK
+427 SMAVTAFK

-451 KAGYA
+451 RAGYA
-456 GLATQMG
+456 GLAMQMG
-463 GIPAIVSSL
+463 GIPAIISSL
-472 MAGFSGMLVPIL
+472 MAGFSGMLVPVL
-484 AVVAVIGTLVAAFAT
+484 SVVAVIGVLVAAFVT

-504 DDFRNKITS
+504 ETFRNKIVSVFET
-513 TFSDVKTKIGE
+513 VKNKIIM
-524 SINNIKETLS
+524 SIETIRQTLS
-534 SLNIDFS
+534 QLDFS
-541 GVINALKTLWL
+541 GIVETLKAVWM
-552 GFCNIIALL
+552 GFCEIIEPL
-561 FTNAFQGVATV
+561 FTNAFAAIATV
-572 IESVMTVIEGIVQT
+572 ISSVMSVVEGIIET
-586 AVGIINGDAEL
+586 AVGIINGDTDLIAV
-597 FIEGIGTIF
+597 GIQTAF
-606 NGLLTG
+606 KGLLTG

-625 ELGANILNALGLE
+625 ELGANILSALGLE
-638 NIAEI
+638 DIAEV
-643 FQTFFETISGI
+643 FQTFFETISEI

-662 NSAFETVGAFFT
+662 NSTFEIVGGFFT
-674 ETLPQIIETALETI
+674 ETLPEFIDSAVETI

-693 NIVSFFTQTI
+693 NVVAFFTETI
-703 PETFNSFAETVGSVV
+703 PEAFNSFVELVGGIV
-718 DSIISFFTVTI
+718 DSFIEFFTVTI

-776 IYKFATVQLPQ
+776 IYNFATVQLPQ
-787 YVSVIVKWF
+787 YIATIIKWF
-796 SQLPSRIWTWLTQ
+796 SQLPSKIWTWLTQ
-809 AIQKVSQ
+809 AIQKVAQ
-816 FASQLAQ
+816 FATQVGQ
-823 KALQAGQ
+823 KAQRTGSA
-830 QFLTNIVKFFTQLP
+830 FITAIVQWFTQLP
-844 SKIKTFL
+844 SKVQNFL
-851 TRTIQ
+851 TKAVQ
-856 SVTSWASSMR
+856 NVTKWAASMR
-866 TKAIQAGRSFIN
+866 TKAIQAGRNFIN

-883 IKSLPGK
+883 IKSLPSK
-890 IQQTLSNVI
+890 VQQTLSNVI

-921 NGVVNTARSI
+921 SGVVNTARSI
-931 PSQMVSIGANI
+931 PSQMVSVGANI

-947 NGIQGMR
+947 NGIQSMR
-954 SSFVSKVKSFFK
+954 SSFVSRVRSFFK

-979 SPSKVFDK
+979 SPSKVFD
-987 EIGQNMVKGV
+987 EQVGQNIVKGV

-1043 FWAKMLKE
+1043 FWTKMLKE

-1078 VLDNEYAKDV
+1078 ALDKEYAKNV

-1100 KVMSEYDSVVTSR
+1100 KVMSEYDSAVTSR

-1132 NTKQGLL
+1132 NTKQGLI
-1139 DNLQSQVGG
+1139 DNLQSQVSG

-1218 ETYVKQI
+1218 TTYVNQI
-1225 RTLVNNAGK
+1225 KSLVNNAGN

-1242 YKKDLKKLGIG
+1242 YKKDLKKLGVG
-1253 VKDTSKQ
+1253 VKDISKQ

-1285 KEFNKITVTAKNTL
+1285 KEFDKITVTAKKTL

-1310 IGKFTAQGLQVGFK
+1310 IGGFIAQGVGVGLK
-1324 NQMPSVNRT
+1324 NEMSKVN
-1333 VETEL
+1333 EQLGTEL
-1338 NKLSEVDTK
+1338 DKLSDVDTK
-1347 PIGLEL
+1347 QINVGVSFEVYKNEF
-1353 SLETYTNQFKEIGQ
+1353 SKITDS
-1367 TVLTSMNEF
+1367 VLTSMQSF
-1376 VIMLKDT
+1376 VIIMKNT
-1383 FDVMLDG
+1383 FESMLDG
-1390 LSGIKEDMAEILEML
+1390 LGSIKEDMSDILEML
-1405 TELNAMNTATFE
+1405 EQLNEMNNATFE
-1417 RINEQREATRQQKEQ
+1417 RISDQREKVDKTKEQ
-1432 NVNGDTTSS
+1432 GTDKTDKG
-1441 GDTFNFYNTKPEP
+1441 GDTFNFYNTKPNP
-1454 YEYSRQMKRA
+1454 YEYSRQMKKA
-1464 KKELLE
+1464 KKELLY

>member
-6 GSAVAYLEL
+6 GSAVAFLEL
-15 DTSKFKSGFT
+15 DTSRFKSGFK
-25 SAINDLKVF
+25 SAISDLKVF
-34 QASGATAEQKLK
+34 QASGATTEQKLK
-46 GLSSAFSTVGG
+46 GLSSAFSTIGG

-68 GVATASVGVASKF
+68 GVGAASVGVATKF

-93 ITSEQIKNGNKDFEN
+93 ITTEQIKNGNKDFEN

-256 TSTAQKALDKLG
+256 TSRAKKALDELG
-268 ISAYDS
+268 ISAYDG
-274 SGKARDFNDVVDELS
+274 SGKARDFNDIVDDLS

-299 ANATKNQVFTTYGMN
+299 ANATKNQIFTTYGMN
-314 AFNKMTAATTET
+314 AFNKMTSTTT
-326 VDKFKTGLK
+326 NTLDKFKTGLH

-367 IVIGQRLTPYIR
+367 IVIGQRLAPYIR
-379 KLADFINV
+379 KLADFIND
-387 LVTGFN
+387 LVTKFN
-393 NLTDAQQDMIVRV
+393 NLSDAQKDMIVKV

-411 AIGPVMLIM
+411 AIGPVMLIIS
-420 GKMFKLV
+420 KLIGTILGIKK
-427 SMAITAFK
+427 AISII
-435 TFGTTM
+435 GTL
-441 QTIKTSIDLV
+441 IKTIGMIASPI
-451 KAGYA
+451 
-456 GLATQMG
+456 
-463 GIPAIVSSL
+463 GI
-472 MAGFSGMLVPIL
+472 
-484 AVVAVIGTLVAAFAT
+484 AVVAIIGLVTAFVV
-499 LWKTN
+499 LWNKSEE
-504 DDFRNKITS
+504 FRNFWLSLWDNIKSVVSNAVNIIS
-513 TFSDVKTKIGE
+513 TF
-524 SINNIKETLS
+524 
-534 SLNIDFS
+534 
-541 GVINALKTLWL
+541 
-552 GFCNIIALL
+552 
-561 FTNAFQGVATV
+561 
-572 IESVMTVIEGIVQT
+572 
-586 AVGIINGDAEL
+586 
-597 FIEGIGTIF
+597 F
-606 NGLLTG
+606 N
-612 ITGLASNILSLVG
+612 
-625 ELGANILNALGLE
+625 
-638 NIAEI
+638 
-643 FQTFFETISGI
+643 
-654 FEQIPEVV
+654 
-662 NSAFETVGAFFT
+662 
-674 ETLPQIIETALETI
+674 ETLPNV
-688 QGFAD
+688 FD
-693 NIVSFFTQTI
+693 
-703 PETFNSFAETVGSVV
+703 TVGQKINDFGQMVF
-718 DSIISFFTVTI
+718 DFFTVTI
-729 PEAFTN
+729 PEAVSSFVSSIGEAIQGFIDFFTITIPEAFSN
-735 FVTVTLPNAINSMI
+735 FVNVTLPNAINSMI

-776 IYKFATVQLPQ
+776 IYNFATVQLPQ
-787 YVSVIVKWF
+787 YIADIIKWF
-796 SQLPSRIWTWLTQ
+796 SQLPSKIWTWLTQ
-809 AIQKVSQ
+809 AIQKVAQ
-816 FASQLAQ
+816 FATQVGQ
-823 KALQAGQ
+823 KAQ
-830 QFLTNIVKFFTQLP
+830 QTGSAFITAIIQWFTQLP
-844 SKIKTFL
+844 SKVQNFL
-851 TRTIQ
+851 TKAVQ
-856 SVTSWASSMR
+856 NVTKWAASMR

-883 IKSLPGK
+883 IKSLPSK
-890 IQQTLSNVI
+890 IQQTLSKVI
-899 NKLTSWVS
+899 SKLTSWAS

-947 NGIQGMR
+947 NGIQSMR
-954 SSFVSKVKSFFK
+954 SSFISRVRSFFK

-979 SPSKVFDK
+979 SPSKVFD
-987 EIGQNMVKGV
+987 EQVGQNIVKGV

-1010 NAEQLA
+1010 NAQQLA

-1036 SLQLEVN
+1036 SLQLEIN
-1043 FWAKMLKE
+1043 FWAKMLKQ
-1051 SKKGTAKYKKV
+1051 SKKGTAKYKKI
-1062 SAELRD
+1062 SAELSD
-1068 AKKQRNKKMK
+1068 AKKQRNKKIK
-1078 VLDNEYAKDV
+1078 ALDEEYAKNV
-1088 KEVQTKLKEDIQ
+1088 KEVQTKLNEDVQ
-1100 KVMSEYDSVVTSR
+1100 KVMSEYDSAVTSR

-1132 NTKQGLL
+1132 NTKQSLL
-1139 DNLQSQVGG
+1139 DNLQSQVSG
-1148 LKDWENTLES
+1148 LRDWKNALES
-1158 LRKRGVAKG
+1158 LRKRGVATG

-1208 TKEAVREIDK
+1208 TEEAVREIDK
-1218 ETYVKQI
+1218 TTYINQI
-1225 RTLVNNAGK
+1225 KELVNNAGN

-1242 YKKDLKKLGIG
+1242 YKNDLKKLGVG

-1285 KEFNKITVTAKNTL
+1285 KEFGKITVTAKNTL

-1310 IGKFTAQGLQVGFK
+1310 IGGFIAQGVGVGFK
-1324 NQMPSVNRT
+1324 NEMPKVNEQL
-1333 VETEL
+1333 ETEL
-1338 NKLSEVDTK
+1338 DKLSDVNTKQINVGISFEVYKNEFSKITES
-1347 PIGLEL
+1347 I
-1353 SLETYTNQFKEIGQ
+1353 
-1367 TVLTSMNEF
+1367 LTSMQSF
-1376 VIMLKDT
+1376 VIIMKNT
-1383 FDVMLDG
+1383 FETMLDG
-1390 LSGIKEDMAEILEML
+1390 LGSIKEDMVDILEML
-1405 TELNAMNTATFE
+1405 EQINEMNNATFE
-1417 RINEQREATRQQKEQ
+1417 RINDQREKVDKTKEQ
-1432 NVNGDTTSS
+1432 GTEKTDKG
-1441 GDTFNFYNTKPEP
+1441 GDTFNFYNTKPDP
-1454 YEYSRQMKRA
+1454 YEYSRQMKKA
-1464 KKELLE
+1464 KKELLY

>member
-6 GSAVAYLEL
+6 GSAVAFLEL
-15 DTSKFKSGFT
+15 DTSKFKSGFK
-25 SAINDLKVF
+25 SAISDLKVF
-34 QASGATAEQKLK
+34 QASGATTEQKLK

-68 GVATASVGVASKF
+68 GVGAASVGVATKF

-93 ITSEQIKNGNKDFEN
+93 ITTEQIKNGNKDFEN

-256 TSTAQKALDKLG
+256 TSKAKKALDELG
-268 ISAYDS
+268 ISAYDG
-274 SGKARDFNDVVDELS
+274 SGKARDFNDIVDELS

-299 ANATKNQVFTTYGMN
+299 ANATKNQIFTTYGMN

-393 NLTDAQQDMIVRV
+393 NLTDAQQDMIVRI
-406 GLVVA
+406 GLVAA

-420 GKMFKLV
+420 SKLFKFV
-427 SMAITAFK
+427 SMAVTAFK

-451 KAGYA
+451 RAGYA
-456 GLATQMG
+456 GLAMQMG
-463 GIPAIVSSL
+463 GIPAIISSL
-472 MAGFSGMLVPIL
+472 MAGFSGMLVPVL
-484 AVVAVIGTLVAAFAT
+484 SVVAAIGVLVAAFVT

-504 DDFRNKITS
+504 ETFRNKIVS
-513 TFSDVKTKIGE
+513 VFDEVKAKIGE
-524 SINNIKETLS
+524 SINSIKETLS
-534 SLNIDFS
+534 NLNVDFS
-541 GVINALKTLWL
+541 GVINALKSLWL
-552 GFCNIIALL
+552 GFCNIIAPL

-586 AVGIINGDAEL
+586 AVGIINGDVDL
-597 FIEGIGTIF
+597 FTKGIGTIF
-606 NGLLTG
+606 SGLLTG

-625 ELGANILNALGLE
+625 ELGANILSALGLE
-638 NIAEI
+638 DIAEV
-643 FQTFFETISGI
+643 FQTFFETISEI

-662 NSAFETVGAFFT
+662 NSAFEIVGGFFT
-674 ETLPQIIETALETI
+674 ETLPEFIDSAVETI

-693 NIVSFFTQTI
+693 NVVAFFTETI
-703 PETFNSFAETVGSVV
+703 PEAFNSFVELVGGIV
-718 DSIISFFTVTI
+718 DSFIGFFTVTI

-787 YVSVIVKWF
+787 YIAAIIKWF
-796 SQLPSRIWTWLTQ
+796 SQLPSKIWTWLMQ

-816 FASQLAQ
+816 FATQVGQ
-823 KALQAGQ
+823 KAQ
-830 QFLTNIVKFFTQLP
+830 QTGSAFITAIIQWFTQLP
-844 SKIKTFL
+844 SKIQSFL
-851 TRTIQ
+851 TKAVQ
-856 SVTSWASSMR
+856 NVTKWAASMR

-883 IKSLPGK
+883 IKSLPSK
-890 IQQTLSNVI
+890 VQQTLSNVI

-921 NGVVNTARSI
+921 SGVVNTARSI

-947 NGIQGMR
+947 NGIQSMR
-954 SSFVSKVKSFFK
+954 SSFVSRVRSFFK

-979 SPSKVFDK
+979 SPSKVFD
-987 EIGQNMVKGV
+987 EQVGQNIVKGV

-1010 NAEQLA
+1010 NAQQLA

-1036 SLQLEVN
+1036 SLQLEIN
-1043 FWAKMLKE
+1043 FWAKMLKQ
-1051 SKKGTAKYKKV
+1051 SKKGTAKYKKI
-1062 SAELRD
+1062 SAELSD
-1068 AKKQRNKKMK
+1068 AKKQRNKKIK
-1078 VLDNEYAKDV
+1078 ALDEEYAKNV
-1088 KEVQTKLKEDIQ
+1088 KEVQAKLNEDIQ
-1100 KVMSEYDSVVTSR
+1100 KVMSEYDSAVTSR

-1132 NTKQGLL
+1132 NTKQGLI
-1139 DNLQSQVGG
+1139 DNLQSQVSG

-1158 LRKRGVAKG
+1158 LRKRGVATG

-1218 ETYVKQI
+1218 TTYINQI
-1225 RTLVNNAGK
+1225 KSLVNNAGN

-1285 KEFNKITVTAKNTL
+1285 KEFDKITITAKKTL

-1310 IGKFTAQGLQVGFK
+1310 IGGFIAQGVGVGLK
-1324 NQMPSVNRT
+1324 NEMPKVN
-1333 VETEL
+1333 EQLGTEL
-1338 NKLSEVDTK
+1338 DRLSDVDTK
-1347 PIGLEL
+1347 QINVGVSFEVYKNEF
-1353 SLETYTNQFKEIGQ
+1353 SKITDS
-1367 TVLTSMNEF
+1367 VLTSMQSF
-1376 VIMLKDT
+1376 VIIMKNT
-1383 FDVMLDG
+1383 FETMLDG
-1390 LSGIKEDMAEILEML
+1390 LGSIKEDMADILEML
-1405 TELNAMNTATFE
+1405 EQLNEMNNATFE
-1417 RINEQREATRQQKEQ
+1417 RISDQREKVDKTKEQ
-1432 NVNGDTTSS
+1432 GTDKAERG
-1441 GDTFNFYNTKPEP
+1441 GDTFNFYNTKPNP
-1454 YEYSRQMKRA
+1454 YEYSRQMKKA
-1464 KKELLE
+1464 KKELLY

>member
-6 GSAVAYLEL
+6 GSAVAFLEL
-15 DTSKFKSGFT
+15 DTSKFKSGFK
-25 SAINDLKVF
+25 SAISDLKVF
-34 QASGATAEQKLK
+34 QASGATTEQKLK

-68 GVATASVGVASKF
+68 GVGAASVGVATKF

-93 ITSEQIKNGNKDFEN
+93 ITTKQIKNGNKDFEN

-256 TSTAQKALDKLG
+256 TSKAKKALDELG
-268 ISAYDS
+268 ISAYDG
-274 SGKARDFNDVVDELS
+274 SGKARDFNDIVDELS

-299 ANATKNQVFTTYGMN
+299 ANATKNQIFTTYGMN

-379 KLADFINV
+379 KLADGINV
-387 LVTGFN
+387 LVTKFN
-393 NLTDAQQDMIVRV
+393 NLTDAQQDMIVKI

-420 GKMFKLV
+420 SKLFKLV
-427 SMAITAFK
+427 SMAVTAFK
-435 TFGTTM
+435 TFGTTL
-441 QTIKTSIDLV
+441 QTIKASIDLV
-451 KAGYA
+451 RAGYA
-456 GLATQMG
+456 GLAMQMG
-463 GIPAIVSSL
+463 GIPAIISSF
-472 MAGFSGMLVPIL
+472 MAGFSGMLVPVL
-484 AVVAVIGTLVAAFAT
+484 SVVAVIGVLVAAFVT

-504 DDFRNKITS
+504 ETFRNKIVS
-513 TFSDVKTKIGE
+513 VFDEVKAKIGE
-524 SINNIKETLS
+524 SINSIKETLS
-534 SLNIDFS
+534 NLNVDFS
-541 GVINALKTLWL
+541 GVINALKSLWL
-552 GFCNIIALL
+552 GFCNIIAPL

-597 FIEGIGTIF
+597 FTEGIGTIF
-606 NGLLTG
+606 SGLLTG

-625 ELGANILNALGLE
+625 ELGANILSVLGLE
-638 NIAEI
+638 DIAEV
-643 FQTFFETISGI
+643 FQTFFETISEI

-662 NSAFETVGAFFT
+662 NSTFEIVGGFFT
-674 ETLPQIIETALETI
+674 ETLPEFIDSAVETI

-693 NIVSFFTQTI
+693 NVVAFFTETI
-703 PETFNSFAETVGSVV
+703 PEAFNSFVELVGGIV
-718 DSIISFFTVTI
+718 DSFIEFFTVTI

-776 IYKFATVQLPQ
+776 IYNFATVQLPQ
-787 YVSVIVKWF
+787 YIAAIIKWF
-796 SQLPSRIWTWLTQ
+796 SQLPSKIWTWLTQ
-809 AIQKVSQ
+809 AIQKVAQ
-816 FASQLAQ
+816 FATQVGQ
-823 KALQAGQ
+823 KAQ
-830 QFLTNIVKFFTQLP
+830 QTGSAFITAIVQWFTQLP
-844 SKIKTFL
+844 SKVQNFL
-851 TRTIQ
+851 TKVVQ
-856 SVTSWASSMR
+856 NVTKWAASMR
-866 TKAIQAGRSFIN
+866 TKAIQAGRSFID

-883 IKSLPGK
+883 IKSLPSK
-890 IQQTLSNVI
+890 VQQTLSNVI

-921 NGVVNTARSI
+921 SGVVNTARSI

-947 NGIQGMR
+947 NGIQSMR
-954 SSFVSKVKSFFK
+954 SSFVSRVRSFFK

-979 SPSKVFDK
+979 SPSKVFD
-987 EIGQNMVKGV
+987 EQVGQNIVKGV

-1010 NAEQLA
+1010 NAQQLA

-1036 SLQLEVN
+1036 SLQLEIN
-1043 FWAKMLKE
+1043 FWAKMLKQ
-1051 SKKGTAKYKKV
+1051 SKKGTAKYKKI
-1062 SAELRD
+1062 SAELSD
-1068 AKKQRNKKMK
+1068 AKKQRNKKIK
-1078 VLDNEYAKDV
+1078 ALDEEYAKNV
-1088 KEVQTKLKEDIQ
+1088 KEVQTKLNEDIQ
-1100 KVMSEYDSVVTSR
+1100 KVMSEYDSAVTSR

-1122 LFKKFESQSE
+1122 LFEKFESQSK
-1132 NTKQGLL
+1132 NTKQSLI
-1139 DNLQSQVGG
+1139 DNLQSQVSG

-1193 LNKYVSLWKEKQQLA
+1193 LDKYVSLWKEKQQLA

-1218 ETYVKQI
+1218 TTYINQI
-1225 RTLVNNAGK
+1225 KSLVNNAGN

-1285 KEFNKITVTAKNTL
+1285 KEFNKITVTAKKTL

-1310 IGKFTAQGLQVGFK
+1310 IGGFIAQGVGVGFK
-1324 NQMPSVNRT
+1324 NEMPKVNEQL
-1333 VETEL
+1333 ETEL
-1338 NKLSEVDTK
+1338 DKLSDVDTK
-1347 PIGLEL
+1347 QINVGVSFEVYKNEF
-1353 SLETYTNQFKEIGQ
+1353 SKITESI
-1367 TVLTSMNEF
+1367 LTSMQSF
-1376 VIMLKDT
+1376 VIIMKNT
-1383 FDVMLDG
+1383 FETMLDG
-1390 LSGIKEDMAEILEML
+1390 LGSIKEDMADILEML
-1405 TELNAMNTATFE
+1405 EQLNEMNNATFE
-1417 RINEQREATRQQKEQ
+1417 RISDQREKVDKTKEQ
-1432 NVNGDTTSS
+1432 GTDKTDKG
-1441 GDTFNFYNTKPEP
+1441 GDTFNFYNTKPNP
-1454 YEYSRQMKRA
+1454 YEYSRQMKKA
-1464 KKELLE
+1464 KKELLY

>member
-6 GSAVAYLEL
+6 GSAVAFLEL
-15 DTSKFKSGFT
+15 DTSKFKSGFK
-25 SAINDLKVF
+25 SAISDLKVF
-34 QASGATAEQKLK
+34 QASGATTEQKLK

-68 GVATASVGVASKF
+68 GVGAASVGVATKF

-93 ITSEQIKNGNKDFEN
+93 ITTEQIKNGNKDFEN

-256 TSTAQKALDKLG
+256 TSKAKKALDELG
-268 ISAYDS
+268 ISAYDG
-274 SGKARDFNDVVDELS
+274 SGKARDFNDIVDELS

-299 ANATKNQVFTTYGMN
+299 ANATKNQIFTTYGMN

-379 KLADFINV
+379 KLADGINV
-387 LVTGFN
+387 LVTKFN
-393 NLTDAQQDMIVRV
+393 NLTDAQQDMIVKI

-420 GKMFKLV
+420 SKLFKFV
-427 SMAITAFK
+427 SMAVTAFK
-435 TFGTTM
+435 TFGTTL

-456 GLATQMG
+456 GLAMQMG
-463 GIPAIVSSL
+463 GIPAIISSL
-472 MAGFSGMLVPIL
+472 MAGFSGMLVPVL
-484 AVVAVIGTLVAAFAT
+484 SVVAVIGVLVAAFVT

-504 DDFRNKITS
+504 ETFRNKIVS
-513 TFSDVKTKIGE
+513 VFDEVKAKIGE
-524 SINNIKETLS
+524 SINSIKETLS
-534 SLNIDFS
+534 NLNVDFS
-541 GVINALKTLWL
+541 GVINVLKSLWI
-552 GFCNIIALL
+552 GFCNMIAPL

-572 IESVMTVIEGIVQT
+572 IESVMTIIEGIVQT
-586 AVGIINGDAEL
+586 AVGIINGDVDL
-597 FIEGIGTIF
+597 FTKGIGTIF
-606 NGLLTG
+606 SGLLTG

-625 ELGANILNALGLE
+625 ELGANILSALGLE
-638 NIAEI
+638 DIAEV
-643 FQTFFETISGI
+643 FQTFFETISEI

-662 NSAFETVGAFFT
+662 NSAFEIVGGFFT
-674 ETLPQIIETALETI
+674 ETLPEFIDSAVETI

-693 NIVSFFTQTI
+693 NVVAFFTEII
-703 PETFNSFAETVGSVV
+703 PEAFNSFVELVGGIV
-718 DSIISFFTVTI
+718 DSFIGFFTVTI

-735 FVTVTLPNAINSMI
+735 FVTVTLPNAINSML

-776 IYKFATVQLPQ
+776 IYNFATVQLPQ
-787 YVSVIVKWF
+787 YIAAIIKWF
-796 SQLPSRIWTWLTQ
+796 SQLPSKIWAWLTQ
-809 AIQKVSQ
+809 AIQRITQ
-816 FASQLAQ
+816 FAVQTGQ
-823 KALQAGQ
+823 KAQQAGSAFITAIIQ
-830 QFLTNIVKFFTQLP
+830 WFTQLP
-844 SKIKTFL
+844 SKVQSFL
-851 TRTIQ
+851 TKAIQ
-856 SVTSWASSMR
+856 SVTKWAASMK

-883 IKSLPGK
+883 IKSLPSK
-890 IQQTLSNVI
+890 IQHTLSSVI

-921 NGVVNTARSI
+921 SGVVNTARSI

-947 NGIQGMR
+947 NGIQSMR
-954 SSFVSKVKSFFK
+954 SSFVSRVRSFFK

-979 SPSKVFDK
+979 SPSKVFD
-987 EIGQNMVKGV
+987 EQVGQNIVKGV

-1010 NAEQLA
+1010 NAQQLA
-1016 KLYISAGNKRLNE
+1016 KLYISAGNKRLSE

-1043 FWAKMLKE
+1043 FWTKMLKQ

-1078 VLDNEYAKDV
+1078 ALDKEYAKDV
-1088 KEVQTKLKEDIQ
+1088 KEVQIKLKEDIQ
-1100 KVMSEYDSVVTSR
+1100 KVMSEYDSAVTSR

-1122 LFKKFESQSE
+1122 LFKKFESQSK
-1132 NTKQGLL
+1132 NTKQSLI
-1139 DNLQSQVGG
+1139 DNLQSQVSG

-1218 ETYVKQI
+1218 TTYINQI
-1225 RTLVNNAGK
+1225 KSLVNNAGN

-1285 KEFNKITVTAKNTL
+1285 KEFDKITVTAKKTL

-1310 IGKFTAQGLQVGFK
+1310 IGGFIAQGVGVGLK
-1324 NQMPSVNRT
+1324 NEMPRVNEQL
-1333 VETEL
+1333 ETEL
-1338 NKLSEVDTK
+1338 DELSDVDTK
-1347 PIGLEL
+1347 QINVGVSFEVYKNEF
-1353 SLETYTNQFKEIGQ
+1353 SKITESI
-1367 TVLTSMNEF
+1367 LTSMQSF
-1376 VIMLKDT
+1376 VIIMKNT
-1383 FDVMLDG
+1383 FETMLDG
-1390 LSGIKEDMAEILEML
+1390 LGSIKEDMADILEML
-1405 TELNAMNTATFE
+1405 EQLNEMNNATFE
-1417 RINEQREATRQQKEQ
+1417 RISDQREKVDKTKEQ
-1432 NVNGDTTSS
+1432 GTDKTDKG
-1441 GDTFNFYNTKPEP
+1441 GDTFNFYNTKPNP
-1454 YEYSRQMKRA
+1454 YEYSRQMKKA
-1464 KKELLE
+1464 KKELLY

>member
-6 GSAVAYLEL
+6 GSAVAFLEL
-15 DTSKFKSGFT
+15 DTSKFKSGFK
-25 SAINDLKVF
+25 SAISDLKVF
-34 QASGATAEQKLK
+34 QASGVTTEQKLK

-68 GVATASVGVASKF
+68 GVGAASVGVATKF

-93 ITSEQIKNGNKDFEN
+93 ITTEQIKNGNKDFEN

-256 TSTAQKALDKLG
+256 TSKAKKALDELG
-268 ISAYDS
+268 ISAYDG
-274 SGKARDFNDVVDELS
+274 SGKARDFNDIVDELS

-299 ANATKNQVFTTYGMN
+299 ANATKNQIFTTYGMN

-379 KLADFINV
+379 KLADGINV
-387 LVTGFN
+387 LVTKFN
-393 NLTDAQQDMIVRV
+393 NLTDAQQDMIVRI
-406 GLVVA
+406 GLVAA

-420 GKMFKLV
+420 SKLFKFV
-427 SMAITAFK
+427 SMAVTAFK

-451 KAGYA
+451 RAGYA
-456 GLATQMG
+456 GLAMQMG
-463 GIPAIVSSL
+463 GIPAIISSL
-472 MAGFSGMLVPIL
+472 IAGFSGMLVPVL
-484 AVVAVIGTLVAAFAT
+484 SVVAVIGVLVAAFVT

-504 DDFRNKITS
+504 ETFRNKIVS
-513 TFSDVKTKIGE
+513 VFDEVKAKIGE
-524 SINNIKETLS
+524 SINSIKETLS
-534 SLNIDFS
+534 NLNVDFS
-541 GVINALKTLWL
+541 GVINALKSLWL
-552 GFCNIIALL
+552 GFCNIIAPL

-597 FIEGIGTIF
+597 FTEGIGTIF
-606 NGLLTG
+606 SGLLTG

-625 ELGANILNALGLE
+625 ELGANILSVLGLE
-638 NIAEI
+638 DIAEV
-643 FQTFFETISGI
+643 FQTFFETISEI

-662 NSAFETVGAFFT
+662 NSAFEIVGGFFT
-674 ETLPQIIETALETI
+674 ETLPEFIDSAVETI

-693 NIVSFFTQTI
+693 NVVVFFTETI
-703 PETFNSFAETVGSVV
+703 PEAFNSFVELVGGIV
-718 DSIISFFTVTI
+718 DNFIEFFTVTI

-762 IGLGIGYIAKFALG
+762 IELGIGYIAKFALG
-776 IYKFATVQLPQ
+776 IYNFATVQLPQ
-787 YVSVIVKWF
+787 YIAAIIKWF
-796 SQLPSRIWTWLTQ
+796 SQLPSKIWTWLTQ
-809 AIQKVSQ
+809 AIQKVAQ
-816 FASQLAQ
+816 FATQVGQ
-823 KALQAGQ
+823 KAQ
-830 QFLTNIVKFFTQLP
+830 QTGSAFITAIVQWFTQLP
-844 SKIKTFL
+844 SKVQNFL
-851 TRTIQ
+851 TKAVQ
-856 SVTSWASSMR
+856 NVTKWAASMR
-866 TKAIQAGRSFIN
+866 TKAIQAGRNFIN

-883 IKSLPGK
+883 IKSLPSK
-890 IQQTLSNVI
+890 VQQTLSNVI

-921 NGVVNTARSI
+921 SGVVNTARSI

-947 NGIQGMR
+947 NGIQSMR
-954 SSFVSKVKSFFK
+954 SSFVSRVRSFFK

-979 SPSKVFDK
+979 SPSKVFD
-987 EIGQNMVKGV
+987 EQVGQNIVKGV

-1043 FWAKMLKE
+1043 FWTKMLKE
-1051 SKKGTAKYKKV
+1051 SKKGTAKYKKI
-1062 SAELRD
+1062 SSELSD

-1078 VLDNEYAKDV
+1078 ALDEEYAKNV
-1088 KEVQTKLKEDIQ
+1088 NEVQTKLKEDTQ
-1100 KVMSEYDSVVTSR
+1100 KVMSEYDSAVTSR

-1122 LFKKFESQSE
+1122 LFKKFESQSK
-1132 NTKQGLL
+1132 NTKQGLI
-1139 DNLQSQVGG
+1139 DNLQSQVSG

-1218 ETYVKQI
+1218 TTYINQI
-1225 RTLVNNAGK
+1225 KALVNNAGN
-1234 ELDKLEQT
+1234 ELDKLGQT

-1285 KEFNKITVTAKNTL
+1285 KEFDKITITAKKTL

-1310 IGKFTAQGLQVGFK
+1310 IGGFIAQGVGVGLK
-1324 NQMPSVNRT
+1324 NEMPKVN
-1333 VETEL
+1333 EQLGTEL
-1338 NKLSEVDTK
+1338 DRLSDVDTK
-1347 PIGLEL
+1347 QINVGVSFEVYKNEF
-1353 SLETYTNQFKEIGQ
+1353 SKITDS
-1367 TVLTSMNEF
+1367 VLTSMQSF
-1376 VIMLKDT
+1376 VIIMKNT
-1383 FDVMLDG
+1383 FETMLDG
-1390 LSGIKEDMAEILEML
+1390 LGSIKEDMADILEML
-1405 TELNAMNTATFE
+1405 EQLNEMNNATFE
-1417 RINEQREATRQQKEQ
+1417 RISDQREKVDKTKEQ
-1432 NVNGDTTSS
+1432 GTDKTDKG
-1441 GDTFNFYNTKPEP
+1441 GDTFNFYNTKPNP
-1454 YEYSRQMKRA
+1454 YEYSRQMKKA
-1464 KKELLE
+1464 KKELLY
-1470 GI
+1470 GV

>member
-6 GSAVAYLEL
+6 GSAVAFLEL
-15 DTSKFKSGFT
+15 DTSKFKSGFK
-25 SAINDLKVF
+25 SAISDLKVF
-34 QASGATAEQKLK
+34 QASGATTEQKLK

-68 GVATASVGVASKF
+68 GVGAASAGVATKF

-93 ITSEQIKNGNKDFEN
+93 ITTEQIKNGNKDFEN

-256 TSTAQKALDKLG
+256 TSKAKKALDELG
-268 ISAYDS
+268 ISAYDG
-274 SGKARDFNDVVDELS
+274 SGKARDFNDIVDELS

-299 ANATKNQVFTTYGMN
+299 ANATKNQIFTTYGMN

-379 KLADFINV
+379 KLADGINV
-387 LVTGFN
+387 LVTKFN
-393 NLTDAQQDMIVRV
+393 NLTDAQQDMIVKI
-406 GLVVA
+406 GLVAA
-411 AIGPVMLIM
+411 AIGPVMLIISKLIGTILGI
-420 GKMFKLV
+420 GK
-427 SMAITAFK
+427 AISII
-435 TFGTTM
+435 GTL
-441 QTIKTSIDLV
+441 IKTIGMIASPI
-451 KAGYA
+451 
-456 GLATQMG
+456 
-463 GIPAIVSSL
+463 GI
-472 MAGFSGMLVPIL
+472 
-484 AVVAVIGTLVAAFAT
+484 AVVAIVGLVTAFVV
-499 LWKTN
+499 LWNKSEE
-504 DDFRNKITS
+504 FRNFWLSLWDNIKSVVSNAVNVIS
-513 TFSDVKTKIGE
+513 TF
-524 SINNIKETLS
+524 
-534 SLNIDFS
+534 
-541 GVINALKTLWL
+541 
-552 GFCNIIALL
+552 
-561 FTNAFQGVATV
+561 
-572 IESVMTVIEGIVQT
+572 
-586 AVGIINGDAEL
+586 
-597 FIEGIGTIF
+597 F
-606 NGLLTG
+606 N
-612 ITGLASNILSLVG
+612 
-625 ELGANILNALGLE
+625 
-638 NIAEI
+638 
-643 FQTFFETISGI
+643 
-654 FEQIPEVV
+654 
-662 NSAFETVGAFFT
+662 
-674 ETLPQIIETALETI
+674 ETLPNVL
-688 QGFAD
+688 D
-693 NIVSFFTQTI
+693 
-703 PETFNSFAETVGSVV
+703 TVGQKINDFGQMVF
-718 DSIISFFTVTI
+718 DFFTVTI
-729 PEAFTN
+729 PEAVSSFVSSIGEAIQGFIDFFTITIPEAFSN
-735 FVTVTLPNAINSMI
+735 FVNVTLPNAINSMI

-776 IYKFATVQLPQ
+776 IYNFATAQLPQ
-787 YVSVIVKWF
+787 YIAAIIKWF
-796 SQLPSRIWTWLTQ
+796 SQLPSKIWTWLMQ
-809 AIQKVSQ
+809 AIQKVAQ
-816 FASQLAQ
+816 FATQVGQ
-823 KALQAGQ
+823 KAQ
-830 QFLTNIVKFFTQLP
+830 QTGSAFITAIIQWFTQLP
-844 SKIKTFL
+844 SKVQNFL
-851 TRTIQ
+851 TKAVQ
-856 SVTSWASSMR
+856 NVTKWAASMK

-883 IKSLPGK
+883 IKSLPSK
-890 IQQTLSNVI
+890 IQQTLSKVI
-899 NKLTSWVS
+899 SKLTSWAS

-947 NGIQGMR
+947 NGIQSMR
-954 SSFVSKVKSFFK
+954 SSFVSRVRSFFK

-979 SPSKVFDK
+979 SPSKVFD
-987 EIGQNMVKGV
+987 EQVGQNIVKGV

-1010 NAEQLA
+1010 NAQQLA

-1036 SLQLEVN
+1036 SLQLEIN
-1043 FWAKMLKE
+1043 FWAKMLKQ
-1051 SKKGTAKYKKV
+1051 SKKGTAKYKKI
-1062 SAELRD
+1062 SAELSD
-1068 AKKQRNKKMK
+1068 AKKQRNKKIK
-1078 VLDNEYAKDV
+1078 ALDEEYAKNV
-1088 KEVQTKLKEDIQ
+1088 KEVQTKLNEDVQ
-1100 KVMSEYDSVVTSR
+1100 KVMSEYDSAVTSR

-1132 NTKQGLL
+1132 NTKQSLL
-1139 DNLQSQVGG
+1139 DNLQSQVSG
-1148 LKDWENTLES
+1148 LRDWENALES
-1158 LRKRGVAKG
+1158 LRKRGVATG

-1218 ETYVKQI
+1218 TTYVNQI
-1225 RTLVNNAGK
+1225 KALVNSAGD
-1234 ELDKLEQT
+1234 ELDRLEQT
-1242 YKKDLKKLGIG
+1242 YKNDLKKLGVG

-1285 KEFNKITVTAKNTL
+1285 KEFNKITVTAKKTL

-1310 IGKFTAQGLQVGFK
+1310 IGGFIAQGVGVGFK
-1324 NQMPSVNRT
+1324 NEMPKVNEQL
-1333 VETEL
+1333 ETEL
-1338 NKLSEVDTK
+1338 DKLSDVNTKQINVGVSFEVYKNEFSKITES
-1347 PIGLEL
+1347 I
-1353 SLETYTNQFKEIGQ
+1353 
-1367 TVLTSMNEF
+1367 LTSMQSF
-1376 VIMLKDT
+1376 VIIMKNT
-1383 FDVMLDG
+1383 FETMLDG
-1390 LSGIKEDMAEILEML
+1390 LGSIKEDMVDILEML
-1405 TELNAMNTATFE
+1405 EQINEMNNATFE
-1417 RINEQREATRQQKEQ
+1417 RINDQREKVDKTKEQ
-1432 NVNGDTTSS
+1432 GTDKTVKG
-1441 GDTFNFYNTKPEP
+1441 GDTFNFYNTKPDP
-1454 YEYSRQMKRA
+1454 YEYSRQMKKA
-1464 KKELLE
+1464 KKELLY

>member
-6 GSAVAYLEL
+6 GSAVAFLEL
-15 DTSKFKSGFT
+15 DTSKFKSGFK
-25 SAINDLKVF
+25 SAISDLKVF
-34 QASGATAEQKLK
+34 QASGATTEQKLK

-68 GVATASVGVASKF
+68 GVGAASVGVATKF

-93 ITSEQIKNGNKDFEN
+93 ITTKQIKNGNKDFEN

-256 TSTAQKALDKLG
+256 TSKAKKALDELG
-268 ISAYDS
+268 ISAYDG
-274 SGKARDFNDVVDELS
+274 SGKARDFNDIVDELS

-299 ANATKNQVFTTYGMN
+299 ANATKNQIFTTYGMN
-314 AFNKMTAATTET
+314 AFNKMTAATTKT

-335 DATGSAAQQAE
+335 GATGSAAQQAE

-379 KLADFINV
+379 KLADGINV
-387 LVTGFN
+387 LVTKFN
-393 NLTDAQQDMIVRV
+393 NLTDAQQDMIVRI
-406 GLVVA
+406 GLVLA

-420 GKMFKLV
+420 SKLFKFV
-427 SMAITAFK
+427 SMAVTAFK
-435 TFGTTM
+435 TFGTTL
-441 QTIKTSIDLV
+441 QTIKASIDLV
-451 KAGYA
+451 RAGYA
-456 GLATQMG
+456 GLAMQMG
-463 GIPAIVSSL
+463 GIPAIISSL
-472 MAGFSGMLVPIL
+472 MAGFSGMLVPVL
-484 AVVAVIGTLVAAFAT
+484 SVVAVIGVLVAAFVT

-504 DDFRNKITS
+504 ETFRSKIVS
-513 TFSDVKTKIGE
+513 VFDEVKTKIGE
-524 SINNIKETLS
+524 SINNIKETL
-534 SLNIDFS
+534 LNLNVDFS
-541 GVINALKTLWL
+541 GVINVLKSLWV
-552 GFCNIIALL
+552 GFCNVIAPL

-572 IESVMTVIEGIVQT
+572 IESVMTIIEGIVQT
-586 AVGIINGDAEL
+586 AVGIINGDADL
-597 FIEGIGTIF
+597 FTKGIGTIF
-606 NGLLTG
+606 SGLLTG

-625 ELGANILNALGLE
+625 ELGANILSALGLE
-638 NIAEI
+638 DIAEV
-643 FQTFFETISGI
+643 FQTFFETISEI

-662 NSAFETVGAFFT
+662 NSAFEIVGGFFT
-674 ETLPQIIETALETI
+674 ETLPEFIDSAVETI

-693 NIVSFFTQTI
+693 NVVVFFTETI
-703 PETFNSFAETVGSVV
+703 PEAFNSFVELVGGIV
-718 DSIISFFTVTI
+718 DSFIGFFTVTI

-787 YVSVIVKWF
+787 YIAAIIKWF
-796 SQLPSRIWTWLTQ
+796 SQLPSKIWTWLMQ
-809 AIQKVSQ
+809 AIQKVAQ
-816 FASQLAQ
+816 FATQVGQ
-823 KALQAGQ
+823 KAQ
-830 QFLTNIVKFFTQLP
+830 QTGSAFITAIVQWFTQLP
-844 SKIKTFL
+844 SKIQSFL
-851 TRTIQ
+851 TKAVQ
-856 SVTSWASSMR
+856 NVTKWAASMR

-947 NGIQGMR
+947 NGIQSMR
-954 SSFVSKVKSFFK
+954 SSFVSRVRSFFK

-979 SPSKVFDK
+979 SPSKVFD
-987 EIGQNMVKGV
+987 EQVGQNIVKGV

-1010 NAEQLA
+1010 NAQQLA

-1036 SLQLEVN
+1036 SLQLEIN
-1043 FWAKMLKE
+1043 FWTKMLKQ
-1051 SKKGTAKYKKV
+1051 SKKGTARYKKV
-1062 SAELRD
+1062 SAELSD
-1068 AKKQRNKKMK
+1068 AKKQRNKKIK
-1078 VLDNEYAKDV
+1078 AFDEEYAKNV
-1088 KEVQTKLKEDIQ
+1088 KEVQTKLNEDIQ
-1100 KVMSEYDSVVTSR
+1100 KVMSEYDSEITSR

-1132 NTKQGLL
+1132 NTKQSLL
-1139 DNLQSQVGG
+1139 DNLQSQVSG

-1158 LRKRGVAKG
+1158 LRKRGVATG

-1218 ETYVKQI
+1218 TTYINQI
-1225 RTLVNNAGK
+1225 KALVNNAGN

-1242 YKKDLKKLGIG
+1242 YKNDLKKLGVG

-1285 KEFNKITVTAKNTL
+1285 KEFDKITVTAKKTL

-1310 IGKFTAQGLQVGFK
+1310 IGGFIAQGVGVGFK
-1324 NQMPSVNRT
+1324 NEMPKVNEQL
-1333 VETEL
+1333 ETEL
-1338 NKLSEVDTK
+1338 DKLSDVNTKQINVGVSFEVYKNEFSKITES
-1347 PIGLEL
+1347 I
-1353 SLETYTNQFKEIGQ
+1353 
-1367 TVLTSMNEF
+1367 LTSMQSF
-1376 VIMLKDT
+1376 VIIMKNT
-1383 FDVMLDG
+1383 FENMLDG
-1390 LSGIKEDMAEILEML
+1390 LGSIKEDMADILEML
-1405 TELNAMNTATFE
+1405 EQLNEMNNATFE
-1417 RINEQREATRQQKEQ
+1417 RISDQREKVDKTKEQ
-1432 NVNGDTTSS
+1432 GTDKADRG
-1441 GDTFNFYNTKPEP
+1441 GDTFNFYNTKPNP
-1454 YEYSRQMKRA
+1454 YEYSRQMKKA
-1464 KKELLE
+1464 KKELLY

>member
-6 GSAVAYLEL
+6 GSVIAFLEL
-15 DTSKFKSGFT
+15 DTSKFKSGFK
-25 SAINDLKVF
+25 SAISDLKVF
-34 QASGATAEQKLK
+34 QASGATTEQKLK

-68 GVATASVGVASKF
+68 GVGAASVGVATKF

-93 ITSEQIKNGNKDFEN
+93 ITTEQIKNGNKDFEN

-256 TSTAQKALDKLG
+256 TSKAKKALDELG
-268 ISAYDS
+268 ISAYDG
-274 SGKARDFNDVVDELS
+274 SGKARDFNDIVDELS

-299 ANATKNQVFTTYGMN
+299 ANATKNQIFTTYGMN
-314 AFNKMTAATTET
+314 AFNKMTAATTKT

-335 DATGSAAQQAE
+335 GATGSAAQQAE

-379 KLADFINV
+379 KLADGINV
-387 LVTGFN
+387 LVTKFN
-393 NLTDAQQDMIVRV
+393 NLTDAQQDMIVRI
-406 GLVVA
+406 GLVLA

-420 GKMFKLV
+420 SKLFKFV
-427 SMAITAFK
+427 SMAVTAFK
-435 TFGTTM
+435 TFGTTL
-441 QTIKTSIDLV
+441 QTIKASIDLV
-451 KAGYA
+451 RAGYA
-456 GLATQMG
+456 GLAMQMG
-463 GIPAIVSSL
+463 GIPAIISSL
-472 MAGFSGMLVPIL
+472 MAGFSGMLVPVL
-484 AVVAVIGTLVAAFAT
+484 SVVAVIGVLVAAFVT

-504 DDFRNKITS
+504 ETFRSKIVS
-513 TFSDVKTKIGE
+513 VFDEVKTKIGE
-524 SINNIKETLS
+524 SINSIKETLS
-534 SLNIDFS
+534 NLNVDFS
-541 GVINALKTLWL
+541 RVINALKSLWL
-552 GFCNIIALL
+552 GFCNIIAPL

-586 AVGIINGDAEL
+586 AVGIINGDVDL
-597 FIEGIGTIF
+597 FTKGIGTIF
-606 NGLLTG
+606 SGLLTG

-625 ELGANILNALGLE
+625 ELGANILSALGLE
-638 NIAEI
+638 DIAEV
-643 FQTFFETISGI
+643 FQTFFETISEI

-662 NSAFETVGAFFT
+662 NSAFEIVGGFFT
-674 ETLPQIIETALETI
+674 ETLPEFIDSAVETI

-693 NIVSFFTQTI
+693 NVVAFFTETI
-703 PETFNSFAETVGSVV
+703 PEAFNSFVELVGGIV
-718 DSIISFFTVTI
+718 DSFIGFFTVTI

-787 YVSVIVKWF
+787 YIAAIIKWF
-796 SQLPSRIWTWLTQ
+796 SQLPSKIWTWLMQ

-816 FASQLAQ
+816 FATQVGQ
-823 KALQAGQ
+823 KAQ
-830 QFLTNIVKFFTQLP
+830 QTGSAFITAIIQWFTQLP
-844 SKIKTFL
+844 SKIQSFL
-851 TRTIQ
+851 TKAVQ
-856 SVTSWASSMR
+856 NVTKWAASMR

-883 IKSLPGK
+883 IKSLPSK
-890 IQQTLSNVI
+890 VQQTLSNVI

-921 NGVVNTARSI
+921 SGVVNTARSI

-947 NGIQGMR
+947 KGIQSMR
-954 SSFVSKVKSFFK
+954 SSFVSRVRSFFK

-979 SPSKVFDK
+979 SPSKVFD
-987 EIGQNMVKGV
+987 EQVGQNIVKGV

-1010 NAEQLA
+1010 NAQQLA

-1036 SLQLEVN
+1036 SLQLEIN
-1043 FWAKMLKE
+1043 FWAKMLKQ
-1051 SKKGTAKYKKV
+1051 SKKGTAKYKKI
-1062 SAELRD
+1062 SAELSD
-1068 AKKQRNKKMK
+1068 AKKQQNKKIK
-1078 VLDNEYAKDV
+1078 ALDEEYAKNV
-1088 KEVQTKLKEDIQ
+1088 KEVQTKLNEDIQ
-1100 KVMSEYDSVVTSR
+1100 KVMSEYDSAVTSR

-1132 NTKQGLL
+1132 NTKQGLI
-1139 DNLQSQVGG
+1139 DNLQSQVSG

-1193 LNKYVSLWKEKQQLA
+1193 LDKYVSLWKEKQQLA

-1218 ETYVKQI
+1218 TTYINQI
-1225 RTLVNNAGK
+1225 KSLVNNAGN

-1285 KEFNKITVTAKNTL
+1285 KEFDKITITAKKTL

-1310 IGKFTAQGLQVGFK
+1310 IGGFIAQGVGVGFK
-1324 NQMPSVNRT
+1324 NEMPKVNEQL
-1333 VETEL
+1333 ETEL
-1338 NKLSEVDTK
+1338 DKLSDVNTKQINVGASFEVYKNEFSKITES
-1347 PIGLEL
+1347 I
-1353 SLETYTNQFKEIGQ
+1353 
-1367 TVLTSMNEF
+1367 LTSMQSF
-1376 VIMLKDT
+1376 VIIMKNT
-1383 FDVMLDG
+1383 FETMLDG
-1390 LSGIKEDMAEILEML
+1390 LGSIKEDMADILEML
-1405 TELNAMNTATFE
+1405 EQLNEMNNATFE
-1417 RINEQREATRQQKEQ
+1417 RISDQREKVDKTKEQ
-1432 NVNGDTTSS
+1432 GTDKTDKG
-1441 GDTFNFYNTKPEP
+1441 GDTFNFYNTKPNP
-1454 YEYSRQMKRA
+1454 YEYSRQMKKA
-1464 KKELLE
+1464 KKELLY

>member
-6 GSAVAYLEL
+6 GSAVAFLEL
-15 DTSKFKSGFT
+15 DTSKFKSGFK
-25 SAINDLKVF
+25 SAISDLKVF
-34 QASGATAEQKLK
+34 QASGATTEQKLK

-68 GVATASVGVASKF
+68 GVGAASVGVATKF

-93 ITSEQIKNGNKDFEN
+93 ITTKQIKNGNKDFEN

-256 TSTAQKALDKLG
+256 TSKAKKALDELG
-268 ISAYDS
+268 ISAYDG
-274 SGKARDFNDVVDELS
+274 SGKARDFNDIVDELS

-299 ANATKNQVFTTYGMN
+299 ANATKNQIFTTYGMN
-314 AFNKMTAATTET
+314 AFNKMTAATTKT

-335 DATGSAAQQAE
+335 GATGSAAQQAE

-379 KLADFINV
+379 KLADGINV
-387 LVTGFN
+387 LVTKFN
-393 NLTDAQQDMIVRV
+393 NLTDAQQDMIVKI

-420 GKMFKLV
+420 SKLFKFV
-427 SMAITAFK
+427 SMAVTAFK

-451 KAGYA
+451 RAGYA
-456 GLATQMG
+456 GLAMQMG
-463 GIPAIVSSL
+463 GIPAIISSL
-472 MAGFSGMLVPIL
+472 MAGFSGMLVPVL
-484 AVVAVIGTLVAAFAT
+484 SVVAVIGVLVAAFVT

-504 DDFRNKITS
+504 ETFRNKIVS
-513 TFSDVKTKIGE
+513 VFDEVKAKIGE
-524 SINNIKETLS
+524 SINSIKETLS
-534 SLNIDFS
+534 NLNVDFS
-541 GVINALKTLWL
+541 GVINALKSLWL
-552 GFCNIIALL
+552 GFCNIIAPL

-586 AVGIINGDAEL
+586 AVGIINGDADL
-597 FIEGIGTIF
+597 FTKGIGTIF
-606 NGLLTG
+606 SGLLTG

-625 ELGANILNALGLE
+625 ELGANILSALGLE
-638 NIAEI
+638 DIAEV
-643 FQTFFETISGI
+643 FQTFFETISEI

-662 NSAFETVGAFFT
+662 NSAFEIVGGFFT
-674 ETLPQIIETALETI
+674 ETLPEFIDSAVETI

-693 NIVSFFTQTI
+693 NVVVFFTETI
-703 PETFNSFAETVGSVV
+703 PEAFNSFVELVGGIV
-718 DSIISFFTVTI
+718 DSFIGFFTVTI

-787 YVSVIVKWF
+787 YIAAIIKWF
-796 SQLPSRIWTWLTQ
+796 SQLPSKIWTWLMQ
-809 AIQKVSQ
+809 AIQKVAQ
-816 FASQLAQ
+816 FATQVGQ
-823 KALQAGQ
+823 KAQ
-830 QFLTNIVKFFTQLP
+830 QTGSAFITAIVQWFTQLP
-844 SKIKTFL
+844 SKIQSFL
-851 TRTIQ
+851 TKAVQ
-856 SVTSWASSMR
+856 NVTKWAASMR

-878 GVVNG
+878 GGVNG

-947 NGIQGMR
+947 NGIQSMR
-954 SSFVSKVKSFFK
+954 SSFVSRVRSFFK

-979 SPSKVFDK
+979 SPSKVFD
-987 EIGQNMVKGV
+987 EQVGQNIVKGV

-1010 NAEQLA
+1010 NAQQLA

-1036 SLQLEVN
+1036 SLQLEIN
-1043 FWAKMLKE
+1043 FWTKMLKQ
-1051 SKKGTAKYKKV
+1051 SKKGTARYKKV
-1062 SAELRD
+1062 SAELSD
-1068 AKKQRNKKMK
+1068 AKKQRNKKIK
-1078 VLDNEYAKDV
+1078 AFDEEYAKNV
-1088 KEVQTKLKEDIQ
+1088 KEVQTKLNEDIQ
-1100 KVMSEYDSVVTSR
+1100 KVMSEYDSEITSR

-1132 NTKQGLL
+1132 NTKQSLL
-1139 DNLQSQVGG
+1139 DNLQSQVSG

-1158 LRKRGVAKG
+1158 LRKRGVATG

-1218 ETYVKQI
+1218 TTYINQI
-1225 RTLVNNAGK
+1225 KALVNNAGN

-1242 YKKDLKKLGIG
+1242 YKNDLKKLGVG

-1285 KEFNKITVTAKNTL
+1285 KEFDKITVTAKKTL

-1310 IGKFTAQGLQVGFK
+1310 IGGFIAQGVGVGFK
-1324 NQMPSVNRT
+1324 NEMPKVNEQL
-1333 VETEL
+1333 ETEL
-1338 NKLSEVDTK
+1338 DKLSDVNTKQINVGVSFEVYKNEFSKITES
-1347 PIGLEL
+1347 I
-1353 SLETYTNQFKEIGQ
+1353 
-1367 TVLTSMNEF
+1367 LTSMQSF
-1376 VIMLKDT
+1376 VIIMKNT
-1383 FDVMLDG
+1383 FENMLDG
-1390 LSGIKEDMAEILEML
+1390 LGSIKEDMADILEML
-1405 TELNAMNTATFE
+1405 EQLNEMNNATFE
-1417 RINEQREATRQQKEQ
+1417 RISDQREKVDKTKEQ
-1432 NVNGDTTSS
+1432 GTDKADRG
-1441 GDTFNFYNTKPEP
+1441 GDTFNFYNTKPNP
-1454 YEYSRQMKRA
+1454 YEYSRQMKKA
-1464 KKELLE
+1464 KKELLY

>member
-6 GSAVAYLEL
+6 GSAVAFLEL
-15 DTSKFKSGFT
+15 DTSKFKSGFK
-25 SAINDLKVF
+25 SAISDLKVF
-34 QASGATAEQKLK
+34 QASGATTEQKLK

-68 GVATASVGVASKF
+68 GVGAASVGVATKF

-93 ITSEQIKNGNKDFEN
+93 ITTKQIKNGNKDFEN

-256 TSTAQKALDKLG
+256 TSKAKKALDELG
-268 ISAYDS
+268 ISAYDG
-274 SGKARDFNDVVDELS
+274 SGKARDFNDIVDELS

-299 ANATKNQVFTTYGMN
+299 ANATKNQIFTTYGMN
-314 AFNKMTAATTET
+314 AFNKMTAATTKT

-335 DATGSAAQQAE
+335 GATGSAAQQAE

-379 KLADFINV
+379 KLADGINV
-387 LVTGFN
+387 LVTKFN
-393 NLTDAQQDMIVRV
+393 NLTDAQQDMIVKI

-420 GKMFKLV
+420 SKLFKFV
-427 SMAITAFK
+427 SMAVTAFK

-451 KAGYA
+451 RAGYA
-456 GLATQMG
+456 GLAMQMG
-463 GIPAIVSSL
+463 GIPAIISSL
-472 MAGFSGMLVPIL
+472 MAGFSGMLVPVL
-484 AVVAVIGTLVAAFAT
+484 SVVAVIGVLVAAFVT

-504 DDFRNKITS
+504 ETFRNKIVS
-513 TFSDVKTKIGE
+513 VFDEVKAKIGE
-524 SINNIKETLS
+524 SINSIKETLS
-534 SLNIDFS
+534 NLNVDFS
-541 GVINALKTLWL
+541 GVINALKSLWL
-552 GFCNIIALL
+552 GFCNIIAPL

-586 AVGIINGDAEL
+586 AVGIINSDADL
-597 FIEGIGTIF
+597 FTKGIGTIF
-606 NGLLTG
+606 SGLLTG

-625 ELGANILNALGLE
+625 ELGANILSALGLE
-638 NIAEI
+638 DIAEV
-643 FQTFFETISGI
+643 FQTFFETISEI

-662 NSAFETVGAFFT
+662 NSAFEIVGGFFT
-674 ETLPQIIETALETI
+674 ETLPEFIDSAVETI

-693 NIVSFFTQTI
+693 NVVVFFTETI
-703 PETFNSFAETVGSVV
+703 PEAFNSFVELVGGIV
-718 DSIISFFTVTI
+718 DSFIGFFTVTI

-787 YVSVIVKWF
+787 YIAAIIKWF
-796 SQLPSRIWTWLTQ
+796 SQLPSKIWTWLMQ
-809 AIQKVSQ
+809 AIQKVAQ
-816 FASQLAQ
+816 FATQVGQ
-823 KALQAGQ
+823 KAQ
-830 QFLTNIVKFFTQLP
+830 QTGSAFITAIVQWFTQLP
-844 SKIKTFL
+844 SKIQSFL
-851 TRTIQ
+851 TKAVQ
-856 SVTSWASSMR
+856 NVTKWAASMR

-899 NKLTSWVS
+899 NKITSWVS

-947 NGIQGMR
+947 NGIQSMR
-954 SSFVSKVKSFFK
+954 SSFVSRVRSFFK

-979 SPSKVFDK
+979 SPSKVFD
-987 EIGQNMVKGV
+987 EQVGQNIVKGV

-1010 NAEQLA
+1010 NAQQLA

-1036 SLQLEVN
+1036 SLQLEIN
-1043 FWAKMLKE
+1043 FWTKMLKQ
-1051 SKKGTAKYKKV
+1051 SKKGTARYKKV
-1062 SAELRD
+1062 SAELSD
-1068 AKKQRNKKMK
+1068 AKKQRNKKIK
-1078 VLDNEYAKDV
+1078 AFDEEYAKNV
-1088 KEVQTKLKEDIQ
+1088 KEVQTKLNEDIQ
-1100 KVMSEYDSVVTSR
+1100 KVMSEYDSEITSR

-1132 NTKQGLL
+1132 NTKQSLL
-1139 DNLQSQVGG
+1139 DNLQSQVSG

-1158 LRKRGVAKG
+1158 LRKRGVATG

-1218 ETYVKQI
+1218 TTYINQI
-1225 RTLVNNAGK
+1225 KALVNNAGN

-1242 YKKDLKKLGIG
+1242 YKNDLKKLGVG

-1285 KEFNKITVTAKNTL
+1285 KEFDKITVTAKKTL

-1310 IGKFTAQGLQVGFK
+1310 IGGFIAQGVGVGFK
-1324 NQMPSVNRT
+1324 NEMPKVNEQL
-1333 VETEL
+1333 ETEL
-1338 NKLSEVDTK
+1338 DKLSDVNTKQINVGVSFEVYKNEFSKITES
-1347 PIGLEL
+1347 I
-1353 SLETYTNQFKEIGQ
+1353 
-1367 TVLTSMNEF
+1367 LTSMQSF
-1376 VIMLKDT
+1376 VIIMKNT
-1383 FDVMLDG
+1383 FENMLDG
-1390 LSGIKEDMAEILEML
+1390 LGSIKEDMADILEML
-1405 TELNAMNTATFE
+1405 EQLNEMNNATFE
-1417 RINEQREATRQQKEQ
+1417 RISDQREKVDKTKEQ
-1432 NVNGDTTSS
+1432 GTDKADRG
-1441 GDTFNFYNTKPEP
+1441 GDTFNFYNTKPNP
-1454 YEYSRQMKRA
+1454 YEYSRQMKKA
-1464 KKELLE
+1464 KKELLY

>member
-6 GSAVAYLEL
+6 GSAVAFLEL
-15 DTSKFKSGFT
+15 DTSKFKSGFK
-25 SAINDLKVF
+25 SAISDLKVF
-34 QASGATAEQKLK
+34 QASGATTEQKLK

-68 GVATASVGVASKF
+68 GVGATSVGVATKF

-93 ITSEQIKNGNKDFEN
+93 ITTEQIKNGNKDFEN

-157 GAMSLDSAAT
+157 GVMSLDSAAT

-180 DNAQKYADLMA
+180 DNAKKYADLMA
-191 KGATLANTDVRGLG
+191 KGATLANTDVKGLG

-214 ANNYKQSVDSTTLSL
+214 SNNYKQSVESTTLSL

-256 TSTAQKALDKLG
+256 TSNAKKALDELG

-274 SGKARDFNDVVDELS
+274 SGKARDFNDIVDELS

-299 ANATKNQVFTTYGMN
+299 ANATKNQIFTTYGMN
-314 AFNKMTAATTET
+314 AFNKMTAATTKT

-367 IVIGQRLTPYIR
+367 IVIGQRLAPYIR
-379 KLADFINV
+379 KLADFING
-387 LVTGFN
+387 LVTKFN
-393 NLTDAQQDMIVRV
+393 NLSDAQKDMIVKI

-411 AIGPVMLIM
+411 AIGPVMLIIS
-420 GKMFKLV
+420 KLIGTILGIKK
-427 SMAITAFK
+427 AISII
-435 TFGTTM
+435 GTL
-441 QTIKTSIDLV
+441 IKTIGMIASPI
-451 KAGYA
+451 
-456 GLATQMG
+456 
-463 GIPAIVSSL
+463 GI
-472 MAGFSGMLVPIL
+472 
-484 AVVAVIGTLVAAFAT
+484 AVVAIVGLVTAFVV
-499 LWKTN
+499 LWNKSEE
-504 DDFRNKITS
+504 FRNFWLSLWDNIKSVVSNAVNVIS
-513 TFSDVKTKIGE
+513 TF
-524 SINNIKETLS
+524 
-534 SLNIDFS
+534 
-541 GVINALKTLWL
+541 
-552 GFCNIIALL
+552 
-561 FTNAFQGVATV
+561 
-572 IESVMTVIEGIVQT
+572 
-586 AVGIINGDAEL
+586 
-597 FIEGIGTIF
+597 F
-606 NGLLTG
+606 N
-612 ITGLASNILSLVG
+612 
-625 ELGANILNALGLE
+625 
-638 NIAEI
+638 
-643 FQTFFETISGI
+643 
-654 FEQIPEVV
+654 
-662 NSAFETVGAFFT
+662 
-674 ETLPQIIETALETI
+674 ETLPNV
-688 QGFAD
+688 FD
-693 NIVSFFTQTI
+693 
-703 PETFNSFAETVGSVV
+703 TVGQKINDFGQMVF
-718 DSIISFFTVTI
+718 DFFTVTI
-729 PEAFTN
+729 PEAVSN
-735 FVTVTLPNAINSMI
+735 FVSSIGEAIQGFIDFLTITIPEAFSNFVNVTLPNAINSMI
-749 TFFNQIPY
+749 TFFNKIPY

-762 IGLGIGYIAKFALG
+762 IGLGIDYIAKFALG
-776 IYKFATVQLPQ
+776 IYNFATVQLPQ
-787 YVSVIVKWF
+787 YIAAIIKWF
-796 SQLPSRIWTWLTQ
+796 SQLPSKIWTWLTQ
-809 AIQKVSQ
+809 AIQKVAQ
-816 FASQLAQ
+816 FATQVSQ
-823 KALQAGQ
+823 KAQ
-830 QFLTNIVKFFTQLP
+830 QTGSAFITAIIQWFTQLP
-844 SKIKTFL
+844 SKIQNFL
-851 TRTIQ
+851 TKVVQ
-856 SVTSWASSMR
+856 NVTKWAASMR

-883 IKSLPGK
+883 VKSLPSK
-890 IQQTLSNVI
+890 IQQTLSKVI
-899 NKLTSWVS
+899 SKLTSWAS

-921 NGVVNTARSI
+921 SGVVNTARSI

-947 NGIQGMR
+947 NGIQRMR
-954 SSFVSKVKSFFK
+954 SSFVSKVRSFFK

-979 SPSKVFDK
+979 SPSKVFD
-987 EIGQNMVKGV
+987 EQVGQNIVKGV

-1010 NAEQLA
+1010 NAQQLA

-1036 SLQLEVN
+1036 SLQLEIN
-1043 FWAKMLKE
+1043 FWAKMLKQ
-1051 SKKGTAKYKKV
+1051 SKKGTAKYKKI
-1062 SAELRD
+1062 SAELSD

-1078 VLDNEYAKDV
+1078 ALDEEYAKNV

-1100 KVMSEYDSVVTSR
+1100 KVMSEYDSAVTSR

-1132 NTKQGLL
+1132 NTKQSLL
-1139 DNLQSQVGG
+1139 DNLQSQVSG
-1148 LKDWENTLES
+1148 LKDWENTLEI

-1218 ETYVKQI
+1218 TTYINQI
-1225 RTLVNNAGK
+1225 KALVNNAGN

-1242 YKKDLKKLGIG
+1242 YKNDLKKLGVG

-1285 KEFNKITVTAKNTL
+1285 KEFDKITVTAKKTL

-1310 IGKFTAQGLQVGFK
+1310 IGGFIAQGVGVGLK
-1324 NQMPSVNRT
+1324 NEMPKVS
-1333 VETEL
+1333 EQLGTEL
-1338 NKLSEVDTK
+1338 DRLSDVDTK
-1347 PIGLEL
+1347 QINVGVSFEVYKNEF
-1353 SLETYTNQFKEIGQ
+1353 SKITESI
-1367 TVLTSMNEF
+1367 LTSMQSF
-1376 VIMLKDT
+1376 VIIMKNT
-1383 FDVMLDG
+1383 FETMLDG
-1390 LSGIKEDMAEILEML
+1390 LGSIKEDMADILEML
-1405 TELNAMNTATFE
+1405 EQLNEMNNATFE
-1417 RINEQREATRQQKEQ
+1417 RINDKREKVDKTKEQ
-1432 NVNGDTTSS
+1432 GADKTVKG
-1441 GDTFNFYNTKPEP
+1441 GDTFNFYNTKPDP
-1454 YEYSRQMKRA
+1454 YEYSRQMKKA
-1464 KKELLE
+1464 KKELLY

>member
-6 GSAVAYLEL
+6 GSAVAFLEL
-15 DTSKFKSGFT
+15 DTSKFKSGFK
-25 SAINDLKVF
+25 SAISDLRVF
-34 QASGATAEQKLK
+34 QASGATTEQKLK

-68 GVATASVGVASKF
+68 GVGAASVGVATKF

-93 ITSEQIKNGNKDFEN
+93 ITTKQIKNGNKDFEN

-256 TSTAQKALDKLG
+256 TSKAKKALDELG
-268 ISAYDS
+268 ISAYDG
-274 SGKARDFNDVVDELS
+274 SGKARDFNDIVDELS

-299 ANATKNQVFTTYGMN
+299 ANATKNQIFTTYGMN
-314 AFNKMTAATTET
+314 AFNKMTAATTKT

-335 DATGSAAQQAE
+335 GATGSAAQQAE

-379 KLADFINV
+379 KLADGINV
-387 LVTGFN
+387 LVTKFN
-393 NLTDAQQDMIVRV
+393 NLTDAQQDMIVKI

-420 GKMFKLV
+420 NKLFKFV
-427 SMAITAFK
+427 SMAVTAFK

-441 QTIKTSIDLV
+441 QTIKASIDLV
-451 KAGYA
+451 RAGYA
-456 GLATQMG
+456 GLAMQMG
-463 GIPAIVSSL
+463 GIPAIISSL
-472 MAGFSGMLVPIL
+472 MAGFSGMLVPVL
-484 AVVAVIGTLVAAFAT
+484 SVVAVIGVLVAAFVT

-504 DDFRNKITS
+504 ETFRNKIVS
-513 TFSDVKTKIGE
+513 VFDEVKAKIGE
-524 SINNIKETLS
+524 SINSIKETLS
-534 SLNIDFS
+534 NLNVDFS
-541 GVINALKTLWL
+541 GVINALKSLWL
-552 GFCNIIALL
+552 GFCNIIAPL

-586 AVGIINGDAEL
+586 AVGIINGDADL
-597 FIEGIGTIF
+597 FTKGIGTIF
-606 NGLLTG
+606 SGLLTG

-625 ELGANILNALGLE
+625 ELGANILSALGLE
-638 NIAEI
+638 DIAEV
-643 FQTFFETISGI
+643 FQTFFETISEI

-662 NSAFETVGAFFT
+662 NSAFEIVGGFFT
-674 ETLPQIIETALETI
+674 ETLPEFIDSAVETI

-693 NIVSFFTQTI
+693 NVVVFFTETI
-703 PETFNSFAETVGSVV
+703 PEAFNSFVELVGGIV
-718 DSIISFFTVTI
+718 DSFIGFFTVTI

-787 YVSVIVKWF
+787 YIAAIIKWF
-796 SQLPSRIWTWLTQ
+796 SQLPSKIWTWLMQ
-809 AIQKVSQ
+809 AIQKVAQ
-816 FASQLAQ
+816 FATQVGQ
-823 KALQAGQ
+823 KAQ
-830 QFLTNIVKFFTQLP
+830 QTGSAFITAIVQWFTQLP
-844 SKIKTFL
+844 SKIQSFL
-851 TRTIQ
+851 TKAVQ
-856 SVTSWASSMR
+856 NVTKWAASMR

-947 NGIQGMR
+947 NGIQSMR
-954 SSFVSKVKSFFK
+954 SSFVSRVRSFFK

-979 SPSKVFDK
+979 SPSKVFD
-987 EIGQNMVKGV
+987 EQVGQNIVKGV

-1010 NAEQLA
+1010 NAQQLA

-1036 SLQLEVN
+1036 SLQLEIN
-1043 FWAKMLKE
+1043 FWTKMLKQ
-1051 SKKGTAKYKKV
+1051 SKKGTARYKKV
-1062 SAELRD
+1062 SAELSD
-1068 AKKQRNKKMK
+1068 AKKQRNKKIK
-1078 VLDNEYAKDV
+1078 AFDEEYAKNV
-1088 KEVQTKLKEDIQ
+1088 KEVQTKLNEDIQ
-1100 KVMSEYDSVVTSR
+1100 KVMSEYDSEITSR

-1132 NTKQGLL
+1132 NTKQSLL
-1139 DNLQSQVGG
+1139 DNLQSQVSG

-1158 LRKRGVAKG
+1158 LRKRGVATG

-1218 ETYVKQI
+1218 TTYINQI
-1225 RTLVNNAGK
+1225 KALVNNAGN

-1242 YKKDLKKLGIG
+1242 YKNDLKKLGVG

-1285 KEFNKITVTAKNTL
+1285 KEFDKITVTAKKTL

-1310 IGKFTAQGLQVGFK
+1310 IGGFIAQGVGVGFK
-1324 NQMPSVNRT
+1324 NEMPKVNEQL
-1333 VETEL
+1333 ETEL
-1338 NKLSEVDTK
+1338 DKLSDVNTKQINVGVSFEVYKNEFSKITES
-1347 PIGLEL
+1347 I
-1353 SLETYTNQFKEIGQ
+1353 
-1367 TVLTSMNEF
+1367 LTSMQSF
-1376 VIMLKDT
+1376 VIIMKNT
-1383 FDVMLDG
+1383 FENMLDG
-1390 LSGIKEDMAEILEML
+1390 LGSIKEDMADILEML
-1405 TELNAMNTATFE
+1405 EQLNEMNNATFE
-1417 RINEQREATRQQKEQ
+1417 RISDQREKVDKTKEQ
-1432 NVNGDTTSS
+1432 GTDKADRG
-1441 GDTFNFYNTKPEP
+1441 GDTFNFYNTKPNP
-1454 YEYSRQMKRA
+1454 YEYSRQMKKA
-1464 KKELLE
+1464 KKELLY

>member
-34 QASGATAEQKLK
+34 QASGATTEQKLK

-68 GVATASVGVASKF
+68 GVATASVGVATKF

-108 LQKTALNMGA
+108 LQKTALNMGS

-191 KGATLANTDVRGLG
+191 KGATLANTDVKGLG

-214 ANNYKQSVDSTTLSL
+214 ASNYKQSVDSTTLSL

-238 GGEAST
+238 GSEAST

-326 VDKFKTGLK
+326 VNKFKTGLK

-346 TQLDNLKGSLTLLQS
+346 TQLDNLQGSLTLLQS

-367 IVIGQRLTPYIR
+367 IVIGSRLTPYIR

-387 LVTGFN
+387 LVTRFN
-393 NLTDAQQDMIVRV
+393 ELTDAQQDMIVRI
-406 GLVVA
+406 GLVAA
-411 AIGPVMLIM
+411 AIGPTMLVMSKL
-420 GKMFKLV
+420 FKII
-427 SMAITAFK
+427 SSAITTVK
-435 TFGTTM
+435 TLGTVM
-441 QTIKTSIDLV
+441 QDVRTSVDLV
-451 KAGYA
+451 RAGYA

-463 GIPAIVSSL
+463 GLPALVSSL

-484 AVVAVIGTLVAAFAT
+484 AVVAVVGTLIAAFVT

-513 TFSDVKTKIGE
+513 TFNDVKTKISE

-534 SLNIDFS
+534 SLNVDFS
-541 GVINALKTLWL
+541 GVINTLKSLWT
-552 GFCNIIALL
+552 GFCNIIAPL
-561 FTNAFQGVATV
+561 FTNAFQGIAAIVT
-572 IESVMTVIEGIVQT
+572 SVMSVIEGIVSV
-586 AVGIINGDAEL
+586 AVGIITGNTELIGDGFL
-597 FIEGIGTIF
+597 TIF
-606 NGLLTG
+606 
-612 ITGLASNILSLVG
+612 SSILKGATSFQSSILKIFAEVG
-625 ELGANILNALGLE
+625 GNILNALGLE
-638 NIAEI
+638 NIATI
-643 FQTFFETISGI
+643 FQSFVETVANIIGQLPEIISGAFETIS
-654 FEQIPEVV
+654 
-662 NSAFETVGAFFT
+662 AFFT

-688 QGFAD
+688 QSFAD
-693 NIVSFFTQTI
+693 NITTFFTQTI
-703 PETFNSFAETVGSVV
+703 PETFNSFVETVGNAV
-718 DSIISFFTVTI
+718 DSIIKFFTVTI

-762 IGLGIGYIAKFALG
+762 IGLGIGYIAKFALS
-776 IYKFATVQLPQ
+776 IYNFATVQLPQ
-787 YVSVIVKWF
+787 YITNIVTWF

-809 AIQKVSQ
+809 AIQRVSQ
-816 FASQLAQ
+816 FASQVAQ
-823 KALQAGQ
+823 KASQAGQ

-844 SKIKTFL
+844 GKVKTFL

-856 SVTSWASSMR
+856 NVTSWASNMK
-866 TKAIQAGRSFIN
+866 TKAVQAGTQFIT
-878 GVVNG
+878 GVVN
-883 IKSLPGK
+883 KVKELPSK
-890 IQQTLSNVI
+890 IQQTLTSVI
-899 NKLTSWVS
+899 NKLTTWVS
-907 KMHSKGVQGANQLK
+907 NMYTKGVQGATQLK
-921 NGVVNTARSI
+921 DGVVNTAKSI

-947 NGIQGMR
+947 DGIQGMR
-954 SSFVSKVKSFFK
+954 ASFVSKVQGFFK
-966 GIVDGAKSALGIH
+966 GIVDGVKSALGIH

-1010 NAEQLA
+1010 SAEQLA
-1016 KLYISAGNKRLNE
+1016 KLYVSAGNKKLSE
-1029 LKKHNKY
+1029 LKKQNKY

-1043 FWAKMLKE
+1043 FWTKMLKE

-1062 SAELRD
+1062 SKELSD
-1068 AKKQRNKKMK
+1068 AKKQLNKKLK
-1078 VLDNEYAKDV
+1078 ELDKEYDKDV
-1088 KEVQTKLKEDIQ
+1088 KETTNNLYKDVQAVVDK
-1100 KVMSEYDSVVTSR
+1100 YDEAVTSR
-1113 AEQINSQLS
+1113 AEQISKQMS
-1122 LFKKFESQSE
+1122 LFEKFESTSE
-1132 NTKQGLL
+1132 NTKQTLLSNLQTQVDGLKQYNSALDSLKKKGVAQGLL
-1139 DNLQSQVGG
+1139 
-1148 LKDWENTLES
+1148 
-1158 LRKRGVAKG
+1158 
-1167 LIEELQ
+1167 EELQ

-1180 ADIKLLNSMTDTE
+1180 ADIKLLNSMTNTE
-1193 LNKYVSLWKEKQQLA
+1193 LNKYVALWEEKQKLA
-1208 TKEAVREIDK
+1208 TERAKKEIDK
-1218 ETYVKQI
+1218 STYAKEIKSLINQ
-1225 RTLVNNAGK
+1225 AGK
-1234 ELDKLEQT
+1234 DLDKLEKT
-1242 YKKDLKKLGIG
+1242 YKASLKKLGVGMKDSSKKIG
-1253 VKDTSKQ
+1253 K
-1260 IGQNIV
+1260 NIV
-1266 DGLKKGMKSKY
+1266 QGLKSGIESDY
-1277 PDFLKYVQ
+1277 PDFLKYIQ
-1285 KEFNKITVTAKNTL
+1285 GKFDKITVTAKKTL

-1324 NQMPSVNRT
+1324 NQMPSVNKT

-1338 NKLSEVDTK
+1338 NKLSDVDTK
-1347 PIGLEL
+1347 PIELGL

-1383 FDVMLDG
+1383 FEVMLDG

-1432 NVNGDTTSS
+1432 SVSGETSG

-1454 YEYSRQMKRA
+1454 YEYARQMKRA
-1464 KKELLE
+1464 RKELLE

>member
-6 GSAVAYLEL
+6 GSAVAFLEL
-15 DTSKFKSGFT
+15 DTSKFKSGFK
-25 SAINDLKVF
+25 SAISDLKVF
-34 QASGATAEQKLK
+34 QASGATTEQKLK

-68 GVATASVGVASKF
+68 GVGAASVGVATKF

-93 ITSEQIKNGNKDFEN
+93 ITTEQIKNGNKDFEN

-256 TSTAQKALDKLG
+256 TSKAKKALDELG
-268 ISAYDS
+268 ISAYDG
-274 SGKARDFNDVVDELS
+274 SGKARDFNDIVDELS
-289 KAFAG
+289 KAFEG

-299 ANATKNQVFTTYGMN
+299 ANATKNQIFTTYGMN

-393 NLTDAQQDMIVRV
+393 NLTDAQQDMIVRI

-420 GKMFKLV
+420 SKLFKFV
-427 SMAITAFK
+427 SMAVTAFK

-451 KAGYA
+451 RAGYA
-456 GLATQMG
+456 GLAMQMG
-463 GIPAIVSSL
+463 GIPAIISSL
-472 MAGFSGMLVPIL
+472 MAGFSGMLVPVL
-484 AVVAVIGTLVAAFAT
+484 SVVAVIGVLVAAFVT

-504 DDFRNKITS
+504 ETFRNKIVS
-513 TFSDVKTKIGE
+513 VFDEVKAKIGE
-524 SINNIKETLS
+524 SINSIKETLS
-534 SLNIDFS
+534 NLNVDFS
-541 GVINALKTLWL
+541 GVINVLKSLWV
-552 GFCNIIALL
+552 GFCNTIAPL

-572 IESVMTVIEGIVQT
+572 IESVMTIIEGIVQT
-586 AVGIINGDAEL
+586 AVGIINGDSEL
-597 FIEGIGTIF
+597 FTEGIGTIF
-606 NGLLTG
+606 SGLLTG

-625 ELGANILNALGLE
+625 ELGANILSVLGLE
-638 NIAEI
+638 DIAEV
-643 FQTFFETISGI
+643 FQTFFETISEI

-662 NSAFETVGAFFT
+662 NNAFEIVGG
-674 ETLPQIIETALETI
+674 IV
-688 QGFAD
+688 D
-693 NIVSFFTQTI
+693 NFIK
-703 PETFNSFAETVGSVV
+703 
-718 DSIISFFTVTI
+718 FFTVTI

-776 IYKFATVQLPQ
+776 IYNFATVQLPQ
-787 YVSVIVKWF
+787 YIAAIIKWF
-796 SQLPSRIWTWLTQ
+796 SQLPSKIWTRLTQ
-809 AIQKVSQ
+809 AIQKVVQ
-816 FASQLAQ
+816 FATQMGQ
-823 KALQAGQ
+823 KAQ
-830 QFLTNIVKFFTQLP
+830 QTGSAFITAIVQWFTQLP
-844 SKIKTFL
+844 SKVQNFL
-851 TRTIQ
+851 TKAVQ
-856 SVTSWASSMR
+856 NVTKWAASMR

-899 NKLTSWVS
+899 NKLTPWVS

-921 NGVVNTARSI
+921 SGVVNTARSI

-947 NGIQGMR
+947 NGIQSMR
-954 SSFVSKVKSFFK
+954 SSFVSRVRSFFK

-979 SPSKVFDK
+979 SPSKVFD
-987 EIGQNMVKGV
+987 EQVGQNIVKGV

-1010 NAEQLA
+1010 NAQQLA

-1043 FWAKMLKE
+1043 FWTKMLKE
-1051 SKKGTAKYKKV
+1051 SKKGTAKYKKI
-1062 SAELRD
+1062 SAELSD

-1078 VLDNEYAKDV
+1078 ALDEEYAKNV
-1088 KEVQTKLKEDIQ
+1088 KEVQTKLNEDIQ
-1100 KVMSEYDSVVTSR
+1100 KVMSEYDSAVTSR

-1132 NTKQGLL
+1132 NTKQGLI
-1139 DNLQSQVGG
+1139 DNLQSQVSG

-1158 LRKRGVAKG
+1158 LRKRGVATG

-1218 ETYVKQI
+1218 TTYINQI
-1225 RTLVNNAGK
+1225 KALVNNAGN

-1242 YKKDLKKLGIG
+1242 YKKDLKKLGVG

-1285 KEFNKITVTAKNTL
+1285 KEFDKITITAKKTL

-1310 IGKFTAQGLQVGFK
+1310 IGGFIAQGVGVGLK
-1324 NQMPSVNRT
+1324 NEMPKVN
-1333 VETEL
+1333 EQLGTEL
-1338 NKLSEVDTK
+1338 DRLSDVNTKQINVGVSFEVYKNEFSKITES
-1347 PIGLEL
+1347 I
-1353 SLETYTNQFKEIGQ
+1353 
-1367 TVLTSMNEF
+1367 LTSMQSF
-1376 VIMLKDT
+1376 VIIMKNT
-1383 FDVMLDG
+1383 FETMLDG
-1390 LSGIKEDMAEILEML
+1390 LGSIKEDMADILEML
-1405 TELNAMNTATFE
+1405 EQLNEMNNATFE
-1417 RINEQREATRQQKEQ
+1417 RISDQREKVDKTKEQ
-1432 NVNGDTTSS
+1432 GTDKTDKG
-1441 GDTFNFYNTKPEP
+1441 GDTFNFYNTKPDP
-1454 YEYSRQMKRA
+1454 YEYSRQMKKA
-1464 KKELLE
+1464 KKELLY

>member
-6 GSAVAYLEL
+6 GSVVAFLEL
-15 DTSKFKSGFT
+15 DTSKFKSGFK
-25 SAINDLKVF
+25 SAISDLRVF
-34 QASGATAEQKLK
+34 QASGATTEQKLK

-68 GVATASVGVASKF
+68 GVGAASVGVATKF

-93 ITSEQIKNGNKDFEN
+93 ITTKQIKNGNKDFEN

-135 QAGLSAD
+135 QAGLSAN

-256 TSTAQKALDKLG
+256 TSKAKKALDELG
-268 ISAYDS
+268 ISAYDG

-299 ANATKNQVFTTYGMN
+299 ANATKNQIFTTYGMN

-379 KLADFINV
+379 KLADGINV
-387 LVTGFN
+387 LVTKFN
-393 NLTDAQQDMIVRV
+393 NLTDAQQDMIVKI

-420 GKMFKLV
+420 SKLFKFV
-427 SMAITAFK
+427 SMAVTAFK
-435 TFGTTM
+435 TFGTTL
-441 QTIKTSIDLV
+441 QTIKASIDLV
-451 KAGYA
+451 RAGYA
-456 GLATQMG
+456 GLAMQMG
-463 GIPAIVSSL
+463 GIPAIISSL
-472 MAGFSGMLVPIL
+472 MAGFSGMLVPVL
-484 AVVAVIGTLVAAFAT
+484 SVVAVIGVLVAAFVT

-504 DDFRNKITS
+504 ETFRNKIVS
-513 TFSDVKTKIGE
+513 VFDEVKAKIGE
-524 SINNIKETLS
+524 SINSIKETLS
-534 SLNIDFS
+534 SLNVDFS
-541 GVINALKTLWL
+541 GVINVLKSLWI
-552 GFCNIIALL
+552 GFCNMIAPL

-572 IESVMTVIEGIVQT
+572 IESVMTIIEGIVQT
-586 AVGIINGDAEL
+586 AVGIINGDIDL
-597 FIEGIGTIF
+597 FTKGIGTIF
-606 NGLLTG
+606 SGLLTG

-625 ELGANILNALGLE
+625 ELGANILSALGLE
-638 NIAEI
+638 DIAEV
-643 FQTFFETISGI
+643 FQTFFETISEI

-662 NSAFETVGAFFT
+662 NSAFEIVGGFFT
-674 ETLPQIIETALETI
+674 ETLPEFIDSAVETI

-693 NIVSFFTQTI
+693 NVVVFFTETI
-703 PETFNSFAETVGSVV
+703 PEAFNSFVELVGGVV
-718 DSIISFFTVTI
+718 DSFIGFFTVTI

-776 IYKFATVQLPQ
+776 IYNFATVQLPR
-787 YVSVIVKWF
+787 YIAAIIKWF
-796 SQLPSRIWTWLTQ
+796 SQLPSRIWTWLMQ
-809 AIQKVSQ
+809 AIQKVAQ
-816 FASQLAQ
+816 FATQVGQ
-823 KALQAGQ
+823 KAQ
-830 QFLTNIVKFFTQLP
+830 QTGSAFITAIIQWFTQLP
-844 SKIKTFL
+844 SKVQNFL
-851 TRTIQ
+851 TKAVQ
-856 SVTSWASSMR
+856 NVTKWAASMR

-883 IKSLPGK
+883 IKSLPSK
-890 IQQTLSNVI
+890 VQQTLSNVI

-921 NGVVNTARSI
+921 SGVVNTARSI

-947 NGIQGMR
+947 NGIQSMR
-954 SSFVSKVKSFFK
+954 SSFVSRVRSFFK

-979 SPSKVFDK
+979 SPSKVFD
-987 EIGQNMVKGV
+987 EQVGQNIVKGV

-1010 NAEQLA
+1010 NAQQLA

-1036 SLQLEVN
+1036 SLQLEIN
-1043 FWAKMLKE
+1043 FWTKMLKQ
-1051 SKKGTAKYKKV
+1051 SKKGTAKYKKI
-1062 SAELRD
+1062 SAELSD
-1068 AKKQRNKKMK
+1068 AKKQRNKKIK
-1078 VLDNEYAKDV
+1078 ALDEEYAKNV
-1088 KEVQTKLKEDIQ
+1088 KEVQTKLNEDIQ
-1100 KVMSEYDSVVTSR
+1100 KVMSEYDSAVTSR

-1132 NTKQGLL
+1132 NTKQGLI
-1139 DNLQSQVGG
+1139 DNLQSQVSG

-1193 LNKYVSLWKEKQQLA
+1193 LDKYVSLWKEKQQLA

-1218 ETYVKQI
+1218 TTYINQI
-1225 RTLVNNAGK
+1225 KALVNNAGN

-1285 KEFNKITVTAKNTL
+1285 KEFDKITITAKKTL

-1310 IGKFTAQGLQVGFK
+1310 IGGFIAQGVGVGLK
-1324 NQMPSVNRT
+1324 NEMPKVN
-1333 VETEL
+1333 EQLGTEL
-1338 NKLSEVDTK
+1338 DRLSDVDTK
-1347 PIGLEL
+1347 QINVGVSFEVYKNEF
-1353 SLETYTNQFKEIGQ
+1353 SKITDS
-1367 TVLTSMNEF
+1367 VLTSMQSF
-1376 VIMLKDT
+1376 VIIMKNT
-1383 FDVMLDG
+1383 FETMLDG
-1390 LSGIKEDMAEILEML
+1390 LGSIKEDMADILEML
-1405 TELNAMNTATFE
+1405 EQLNEMNNATFE
-1417 RINEQREATRQQKEQ
+1417 RISDQREKVDKTKEQ
-1432 NVNGDTTSS
+1432 GTDKADRG
-1441 GDTFNFYNTKPEP
+1441 GDTFNFYNTKPNP
-1454 YEYSRQMKRA
+1454 YEYSRQMKKA
-1464 KKELLE
+1464 KKELLY

>member
-6 GSAVAYLEL
+6 GSAVAFLEL
-15 DTSKFKSGFT
+15 DTSKFKSGFK
-25 SAINDLKVF
+25 SAISDLKVF
-34 QASGATAEQKLK
+34 QASGATTEQKLK
-46 GLSSAFSTVGG
+46 GLSSAFSTIGG

-68 GVATASVGVASKF
+68 GVGAASVGVATKF

-93 ITSEQIKNGNKDFEN
+93 ITTEQIKNGNKDFEN

-191 KGATLANTDVRGLG
+191 KGATLANTDVKGLG

-214 ANNYKQSVDSTTLSL
+214 ANNYNQSVDSTTLSL

-256 TSTAQKALDKLG
+256 TSNAKKALDELG
-268 ISAYDS
+268 ISAYDG
-274 SGKARDFNDVVDELS
+274 SGKARDFNDIVDDLS
-289 KAFAG
+289 KAFSD

-299 ANATKNQVFTTYGMN
+299 ANATKNQIFTTYGMN
-314 AFNKMTAATTET
+314 AFNKMTAATTKT

-379 KLADFINV
+379 KLADFINA
-387 LVTGFN
+387 LVTKFN
-393 NLTDAQQDMIVRV
+393 NLTDEQQDMIVKI

-411 AIGPVMLIM
+411 AIGPVMLIIS
-420 GKMFKLV
+420 KLIGTILGIKK
-427 SMAITAFK
+427 AISII
-435 TFGTTM
+435 GTL
-441 QTIKTSIDLV
+441 IKTIGMIASPI
-451 KAGYA
+451 
-456 GLATQMG
+456 
-463 GIPAIVSSL
+463 GI
-472 MAGFSGMLVPIL
+472 
-484 AVVAVIGTLVAAFAT
+484 AVVAIVGLVTAFVV
-499 LWKTN
+499 LWNKSEE
-504 DDFRNKITS
+504 FRNFWLS
-513 TFSDVKTKIGE
+513 LWD
-524 SINNIKETLS
+524 NIK
-534 SLNIDFS
+534 
-541 GVINALKTLWL
+541 
-552 GFCNIIALL
+552 
-561 FTNAFQGVATV
+561 
-572 IESVMTVIEGIVQT
+572 
-586 AVGIINGDAEL
+586 
-597 FIEGIGTIF
+597 
-606 NGLLTG
+606 
-612 ITGLASNILSLVG
+612 
-625 ELGANILNALGLE
+625 
-638 NIAEI
+638 
-643 FQTFFETISGI
+643 
-654 FEQIPEVV
+654 
-662 NSAFETVGAFFT
+662 
-674 ETLPQIIETALETI
+674 
-688 QGFAD
+688 
-693 NIVSFFTQTI
+693 
-703 PETFNSFAETVGSVV
+703 SVV
-718 DSIISFFTVTI
+718 SNAVNVISKFF
-729 PEAFTN
+729 N
-735 FVTVTLPNAINSMI
+735 VTLPNAINSMI
-749 TFFNQIPY
+749 TFFNKIPY

-762 IGLGIGYIAKFALG
+762 IGLGIGYIAKFAIG
-776 IYKFATVQLPQ
+776 IYKFATVQLPK
-787 YVSVIVKWF
+787 YIAAIIKWF
-796 SQLPSRIWTWLTQ
+796 SQLPSKIWTWLTQ

-823 KALQAGQ
+823 KAIQAGQ
-830 QFLTNIVKFFTQLP
+830 KFLTNIIKFFTQLP
-844 SKIKTFL
+844 SKVQNFL
-851 TRTIQ
+851 TKAVQ
-856 SVTSWASSMR
+856 NVTKWAASMK

-890 IQQTLSNVI
+890 IQRTLSNVI

-907 KMHSKGVQGANQLK
+907 KMRNKGVQGANQLK
-921 NGVVNTARSI
+921 SGVVNTARLI

-947 NGIQGMR
+947 NGIQRMR
-954 SSFVSKVKSFFK
+954 SSFVSKVRSFFK
-966 GIVDGAKSALGIH
+966 GIVDGAKHALGIH
-979 SPSKVFDK
+979 SPSKVFD
-987 EIGQNMVKGV
+987 EQVGQNIVKGV

-1010 NAEQLA
+1010 NAQQLA

-1036 SLQLEVN
+1036 SLQLEIN
-1043 FWAKMLKE
+1043 FWAKMLKQ
-1051 SKKGTAKYKKV
+1051 SKKGTAKYKKI
-1062 SAELRD
+1062 SAELSD
-1068 AKKQRNKKMK
+1068 AKKQRNKKMEE
-1078 VLDNEYAKDV
+1078 LDKEYAKNV
-1088 KEVQTKLKEDIQ
+1088 KEVQTKLNEDIQ
-1100 KVMSEYDSVVTSR
+1100 KVMSEYDSAVTSR

-1122 LFKKFESQSE
+1122 LFKKFESKSE
-1132 NTKQGLL
+1132 NTKQGLI
-1139 DNLQSQVGG
+1139 DNLQSQVSG

-1158 LRKRGVAKG
+1158 LRKRGVATG

-1193 LNKYVSLWKEKQQLA
+1193 LNEYVSLWKEKQQLA

-1218 ETYVKQI
+1218 TTYVNQI
-1225 RTLVNNAGK
+1225 KELVNSAGK
-1234 ELDKLEQT
+1234 ELDRLEQT
-1242 YKKDLKKLGIG
+1242 YKNDLKKLGVG

-1285 KEFNKITVTAKNTL
+1285 KEFDKITVTAKKTL

-1310 IGKFTAQGLQVGFK
+1310 IGGFIAQGVGVGFK
-1324 NQMPSVNRT
+1324 NEMPKVNEQL
-1333 VETEL
+1333 ETEL
-1338 NKLSEVDTK
+1338 DKLSDVDTK
-1347 PIGLEL
+1347 QINVGVSFEVYKNEF
-1353 SLETYTNQFKEIGQ
+1353 SKITESI
-1367 TVLTSMNEF
+1367 LTSMQSF
-1376 VIMLKDT
+1376 VIIMKNT
-1383 FDVMLDG
+1383 FENMLDG
-1390 LSGIKEDMAEILEML
+1390 LGSIKEDMADILEML
-1405 TELNAMNTATFE
+1405 EQLNEMNNATFE
-1417 RINEQREATRQQKEQ
+1417 RISDKREKVDKTKEK
-1432 NVNGDTTSS
+1432 GTDKADKG
-1441 GDTFNFYNTKPEP
+1441 GDTFNFYNTKPDP
-1454 YEYSRQMKRA
+1454 YEYSRQMKKA
-1464 KKELLE
+1464 KKELLY